1 MGTLNYF
8 KDGVWV
14 SSDDPAGTIPQDV
27 ADQINDLVERPTV
40 TYGSAPVSP
49 KAGDVWIDSEGNKT
63 KVFNGTV
70 WVIAQDTDISGLAG
84 SKNRVFL
91 SPSTPIGTTGYTPV
105 NGDLWIDSDDDN
117 KIYIYNNTKFDVA
130 PLGSAALADSLQTT
144 INTASS
150 QAASATSAIGDI
162 LSDDKVTPDEKYR
175 LAKEWAVIDAERA
188 GMASQATT
196 YGIDTTDFNTAT
208 TSLDTLLNNA
218 TNGILLNMSSTS
230 TISGQSVRVAFTD
243 YYAQRTALLNA
254 IYAKVKS
261 IADSKTRAYY
271 SDTMP
276 TGLSF
281 VNGDI
286 WFDTN
291 DDNRIYIYEDGFVP
305 VEFGVNA
312 LARGTIT
319 KNTFG
324 SDTTISNIIGVPTT
338 TYSDLYNGFV
348 TVAGAANSIRL
359 NNVITE
365 NGSWTFSCMARRTGG
380 AGNITVDICDG
391 GTLTFTMGTDWSS
404 VVLTHDVA
412 NFGASYHFV
421 DIAFSAAGTFEFKQV
436 QVEKGTRSTEWVP
449 SAADLTNRIYQVKL
463 SADSKNN
470 IYYADVA
477 PSSEID
483 NPYRT
488 GDTWY
493 HMVDVG
499 GVKGIDGIWHFDA
512 TKGTGLKWSKEVL
525 QNGVFGQLDAAKIT
539 TGFLSASRIDAG
551 TITAD
556 KVVLS
561 SGANLLQDPG
571 FSKAELWDTTT
582 CTIAPTAGMAGGPA
596 AQLVTHAATPKYV
609 HGLVERLNVARVIEG
624 SNYRAGIW
632 VKASNTVLA
641 SKIKLYGSW
650 MDSKTAIKG
659 TWNIVYG
666 SALAANTWTHLS
678 GLTGPVP
685 SGASFSSF
693 GLEVAATTAGVTI
706 TVSEPF
712 LQQAAGAE
720 LIVDGAITTDKLSA
734 NAVTAAKI
742 KANTITVNELA
753 SDVGTGLILS
763 SNTAITAKVS
773 KDDVINQINLSP
785 EDVTISG
792 NKINIDGALEISNWA
807 SGEDSTKIDGGSIYA
822 NSITA
827 NKLASDVGTGL
838 DISSNDSITSRVTS
852 TDMDAAIN
860 KLVMSITDY
869 YALSTNPTTPPAS
882 GWGTTVP
889 TWTDGSYI
897 WHRQTILYKDTTSTE
912 TSPVNITGA
921 MGKTGAA
928 AINVLLSNES
938 CSVPADNSGN
948 VTSYVGTGTKI
959 NVFEGATEL
968 TYDGTGTSNGTWKVV
983 ASGSNITPS
992 SPTDSG
998 MFATYGNHLAM
1009 ALGSDAAL
1017 ITYTISGK
1025 RTNGTD
1031 FSILRSQ
1038 NFTKA
1043 KAGTNGSSG
1052 ANGVR
1057 TAILEMYQW
1066 AASAPTI
1073 FPTGTSTYT
1082 WATGTFTLPTANGW
1096 TLLPGT
1102 GTAGQTLWGC
1112 RQVYSDQLTE
1122 STSAVAWSTNIAYA
1136 TGASGTNGPSG
1147 INAII
1152 GILSKES
1159 ATVPADSS
1167 GTVTSW
1173 ATASTTMSIY
1183 NGTTDDSANWTYTQA
1198 ATSCT
1203 AAASGTP
1210 ANRTAT
1216 LTAMS
1221 ADTATVKIT
1230 ASRSGYSNIEKIFTI
1245 TKSKA
1250 GTNGSDG
1257 AASTSYWLVSDTLA
1271 IAKNVSNVYTP
1282 ASVTVSGKAQTGL
1295 NAPAAYAGRFIIAES
1310 TDGSTYVDKYPS
1322 AANESSKT
1330 YTPSAGIKSVRI
1342 RMYLAGG
1349 TTTLLDEMIVPIVN
1363 DGATGS
1369 RTAVLTMYK
1378 WSAAS
1383 PTAYPSGTASTYT
1396 WANGTFT
1403 DPGTLNGWSRTIPA
1417 KVSGQT
1423 LWGISKTYTDTSTT
1437 ATSSVTWNSTSP
1449 FAIGY
1454 AGTDGTNAK
1463 LISLTATTQT
1473 LTAPTT
1479 GGVTTPA
1486 TAVVTGMAQA
1496 TTITSW
1502 EYSVDGAAF
1511 SATVPT
1517 GVSRTNNVVTITGQT
1532 MTAKTIAVKMSDGT
1546 VSDTLTVA
1554 KIADGVGMVS
1564 AVTTYQNHTNGTSAP
1579 TGAWQASPPTP
1590 VQGNYLWTRTV
1601 TTYTDNSTATT
1612 YSVSYYATDGQAG
1625 RGISSTDVK
1634 YQIGDNGTSA
1644 PVGTWLASPPTQVT
1658 GKYLWTRTI
1667 ITYTDTG
1674 SSTSYS
1680 TSYCAADGQPGADA
1694 YTVLLS
1700 NESHTFA
1707 GSINAALTGSATSTV
1722 TAYKGTTPII
1732 ATVGTITGQVTGLT
1746 TAAVTNNGTTAP
1758 LITINVTT
1766 SLVTQNGTL
1775 TVPITIDGKTFTK
1788 LISWAV
1794 SYKGTT
1800 GDQGSN
1806 AVNTAVVRIYRR
1818 SAAAPSLPSVAAT
1831 YTFSTGALSGQNN
1844 SWTTSVPTT
1853 DGNPL
1858 WTSHAVASVTAP
1870 TDTDSIAANE
1880 WVAVTKMAEDGT
1892 AGSAGYNSAVLYLY
1906 QRKAS
1911 VPATTDIA
1919 NPITYTFAS
1928 NVITGTLGAWSRT
1941 VPTGTN
1947 PVYVT
1952 SAYGYSNAA
1961 TDTIA
1966 NTEWS
1971 TPVIM
1976 AQNGDQGTPGAP
1988 AKYVTIA
1995 GDRVFKFLAG
2005 SATPTITSITLT
2017 ATLFGGLTTYDWEY
2031 WNGSAWT
2038 NLSGTQS
2045 NKEYALAYNNAA
2057 WGSATSLRIR
2067 CLSGT
2072 YSDEIT
2078 IVKLYDGSDGY
2089 TPVKNV
2095 DYFDGTPGQNGTS
2108 SYLWIRYAS
2117 DDIGSDMTTDPTGMS
2132 YIGTATT
2139 TVATPPSQA
2148 SSYVWSLIKGTDGVP
2163 GEPGTNGQTSY
2174 LHIKYSDNGTSFTTN
2189 NGETVGAYI
2198 GTLVNFTADDSST
2211 FSDYTWNLVKG
2222 ATGNPG
2228 SNGVNSSLVRIY
2240 ARGATAPALP
2250 TTTATYTFSSGALTG
2265 QGATWTTTVPTSNG
2279 NPLWTS
2285 HAMASA
2291 TAPTGT
2297 DTIAAGEWVAATK
2310 MAEDGA
2316 SGAAGY
2322 NSTVLYLY
2330 QRSATV
2336 PVTTDIA
2343 NPITYTFSS
2352 SSISGTLGAWSRT
2365 VPAGTNPLYVTSTYA
2380 YSNTATDTI
2389 ANTEWSTPTVMAQ
2402 NGATGT
2408 NGVSSSAVRI
2418 YKRAATSP
2426 TKPSTTSTYTFS
2438 TGLLT
2443 GQDNGWTIA
2452 VPVVDGNP
2460 LWTTHAIA
2468 SATYPTDTD
2477 TIATGEW
2484 AAVTKMLE
2492 DGATGSSGYN
2502 STIVYLYQRSA
2513 SAPTKPSVSLTY
2525 TFSSGVLSGTFGSWT
2540 QTVPSGTNPLYVTTA
2555 YAYSNTAT
2563 DSIAGTEWSNP
2574 VIMARDGAAGAA
2586 GKVANIIASSQ
2597 IFKSTDGGI
2606 VFSPDSIVL
2615 TPSLQIVTYS
2625 KWQYSTNGGTTW
2637 IDAESGSNGITIGTV
2652 NAVANCLAL
2661 VKTSALYTSAITS
2674 VVFKLVTN
2682 DTAVSD
2688 TVTIS
2693 KLYDVA
2699 DLKIGASNLVKNTSY
2714 LLTDATDGAVLGLGG
2729 VKVVGADPKTH
2740 TVRVSEALPAPP
2752 TGARSLYINN
2762 TSPSVENTSG
2772 VMQLI
2777 YGKVIANTNLILSF
2791 YTKASTAGSAWVKI
2805 CNDNFSIVSAK
2816 KTFNLTTDWQLIS
2829 IDMGTIPTAA
2839 ENMRLMFGFGA
2850 AIPAL
2855 GDNGHLISSIML
2867 EYGTKPTNWFPAPQ
2881 DFIDS
2886 IAAQTIIS
2894 DTIKSEVLQTKALAD
2909 TTARLLAEFD
2919 TEVSNTYSSVEQ
2931 TSEAININLTAFYAN
2946 TLSKTMTDIENTF
2959 KFTADGLKIAKSTSP
2974 YKVSIDNDSLDF
2986 LHIDP
2991 VSKVESEKATISG
3004 DGMKI
3009 PDAYISNSLHVGYH
3023 QVVKFDTGDA
3033 GNTVFRWIGEQ

>member
-196 YGIDTTDFNTAT
+196 YGIDPTDFNTAT

-380 AGNITVDICDG
+380 AGNIAVDICDG
-391 GTLTFTMGTDWSS
+391 GALTFTMGTDWSS

-449 SAADLTNRIYQVKL
+449 SATDLTNRIYQVKL

-596 AQLVTHAATPKYV
+596 AQLVTHATTPKYV
-609 HGLVERLNVARVIEG
+609 HGLVEKLNVARVIEG

-753 SDVGTGLILS
+753 SDVGTSLILS

-838 DISSNDSITSRVTS
+838 DISSNTSITSRVTS

-948 VTSYVGTGTKI
+948 VTSYVGTGTTI

-998 MFATYGNHLAM
+998 MFATYGDHSAM
-1009 ALGSDAAL
+1009 ALGSDTAL

-1031 FSILRSQ
+1031 FSILRSH
-1038 NFTKA
+1038 NF
-1043 KAGTNGSSG
+1043 
-1052 ANGVR
+1052 
-1057 TAILEMYQW
+1057 
-1066 AASAPTI
+1066 
-1073 FPTGTSTYT
+1073 
-1082 WATGTFTLPTANGW
+1082 
-1096 TLLPGT
+1096 
-1102 GTAGQTLWGC
+1102 
-1112 RQVYSDQLTE
+1112 
-1122 STSAVAWSTNIAYA
+1122 
-1136 TGASGTNGPSG
+1136 
-1147 INAII
+1147 
-1152 GILSKES
+1152 
-1159 ATVPADSS
+1159 
-1167 GTVTSW
+1167 
-1173 ATASTTMSIY
+1173 
-1183 NGTTDDSANWTYTQA
+1183 
-1198 ATSCT
+1198 
-1203 AAASGTP
+1203 
-1210 ANRTAT
+1210 
-1216 LTAMS
+1216 
-1221 ADTATVKIT
+1221 
-1230 ASRSGYSNIEKIFTI
+1230 

-1250 GTNGSDG
+1250 GSD
-1257 AASTSYWLVSDTLA
+1257 
-1271 IAKNVSNVYTP
+1271 
-1282 ASVTVSGKAQTGL
+1282 
-1295 NAPAAYAGRFIIAES
+1295 
-1310 TDGSTYVDKYPS
+1310 
-1322 AANESSKT
+1322 
-1330 YTPSAGIKSVRI
+1330 
-1342 RMYLAGG
+1342 
-1349 TTTLLDEMIVPIVN
+1349 
-1363 DGATGS
+1363 
-1369 RTAVLTMYK
+1369 
-1378 WSAAS
+1378 
-1383 PTAYPSGTASTYT
+1383 
-1396 WANGTFT
+1396 
-1403 DPGTLNGWSRTIPA
+1403 
-1417 KVSGQT
+1417 
-1423 LWGISKTYTDTSTT
+1423 
-1437 ATSSVTWNSTSP
+1437 
-1449 FAIGY
+1449 
-1454 AGTDGTNAK
+1454 
-1463 LISLTATTQT
+1463 
-1473 LTAPTT
+1473 
-1479 GGVTTPA
+1479 
-1486 TAVVTGMAQA
+1486 
-1496 TTITSW
+1496 
-1502 EYSVDGAAF
+1502 
-1511 SATVPT
+1511 
-1517 GVSRTNNVVTITGQT
+1517 
-1532 MTAKTIAVKMSDGT
+1532 
-1546 VSDTLTVA
+1546 
-1554 KIADGVGMVS
+1554 
-1564 AVTTYQNHTNGTSAP
+1564 
-1579 TGAWQASPPTP
+1579 
-1590 VQGNYLWTRTV
+1590 
-1601 TTYTDNSTATT
+1601 
-1612 YSVSYYATDGQAG
+1612 
-1625 RGISSTDVK
+1625 
-1634 YQIGDNGTSA
+1634 
-1644 PVGTWLASPPTQVT
+1644 
-1658 GKYLWTRTI
+1658 
-1667 ITYTDTG
+1667 
-1674 SSTSYS
+1674 
-1680 TSYCAADGQPGADA
+1680 
-1694 YTVLLS
+1694 
-1700 NESHTFA
+1700 
-1707 GSINAALTGSATSTV
+1707 
-1722 TAYKGTTPII
+1722 
-1732 ATVGTITGQVTGLT
+1732 
-1746 TAAVTNNGTTAP
+1746 
-1758 LITINVTT
+1758 
-1766 SLVTQNGTL
+1766 
-1775 TVPITIDGKTFTK
+1775 
-1788 LISWAV
+1788 
-1794 SYKGTT
+1794 
-1800 GDQGSN
+1800 
-1806 AVNTAVVRIYRR
+1806 
-1818 SAAAPSLPSVAAT
+1818 
-1831 YTFSTGALSGQNN
+1831 
-1844 SWTTSVPTT
+1844 
-1853 DGNPL
+1853 
-1858 WTSHAVASVTAP
+1858 
-1870 TDTDSIAANE
+1870 
-1880 WVAVTKMAEDGT
+1880 
-1892 AGSAGYNSAVLYLY
+1892 
-1906 QRKAS
+1906 
-1911 VPATTDIA
+1911 
-1919 NPITYTFAS
+1919 
-1928 NVITGTLGAWSRT
+1928 
-1941 VPTGTN
+1941 
-1947 PVYVT
+1947 
-1952 SAYGYSNAA
+1952 
-1961 TDTIA
+1961 
-1966 NTEWS
+1966 
-1971 TPVIM
+1971 
-1976 AQNGDQGTPGAP
+1976 
-1988 AKYVTIA
+1988 
-1995 GDRVFKFLAG
+1995 
-2005 SATPTITSITLT
+2005 
-2017 ATLFGGLTTYDWEY
+2017 
-2031 WNGSAWT
+2031 
-2038 NLSGTQS
+2038 
-2045 NKEYALAYNNAA
+2045 
-2057 WGSATSLRIR
+2057 
-2067 CLSGT
+2067 
-2072 YSDEIT
+2072 
-2078 IVKLYDGSDGY
+2078 
-2089 TPVKNV
+2089 
-2095 DYFDGTPGQNGTS
+2095 
-2108 SYLWIRYAS
+2108 
-2117 DDIGSDMTTDPTGMS
+2117 
-2132 YIGTATT
+2132 
-2139 TVATPPSQA
+2139 
-2148 SSYVWSLIKGTDGVP
+2148 
-2163 GEPGTNGQTSY
+2163 
-2174 LHIKYSDNGTSFTTN
+2174 
-2189 NGETVGAYI
+2189 
-2198 GTLVNFTADDSST
+2198 
-2211 FSDYTWNLVKG
+2211 
-2222 ATGNPG
+2222 
-2228 SNGVNSSLVRIY
+2228 
-2240 ARGATAPALP
+2240 
-2250 TTTATYTFSSGALTG
+2250 
-2265 QGATWTTTVPTSNG
+2265 
-2279 NPLWTS
+2279 
-2285 HAMASA
+2285 
-2291 TAPTGT
+2291 
-2297 DTIAAGEWVAATK
+2297 
-2310 MAEDGA
+2310 
-2316 SGAAGY
+2316 
-2322 NSTVLYLY
+2322 
-2330 QRSATV
+2330 
-2336 PVTTDIA
+2336 
-2343 NPITYTFSS
+2343 
-2352 SSISGTLGAWSRT
+2352 
-2365 VPAGTNPLYVTSTYA
+2365 
-2380 YSNTATDTI
+2380 
-2389 ANTEWSTPTVMAQ
+2389 
-2402 NGATGT
+2402 
-2408 NGVSSSAVRI
+2408 
-2418 YKRAATSP
+2418 
-2426 TKPSTTSTYTFS
+2426 
-2438 TGLLT
+2438 
-2443 GQDNGWTIA
+2443 
-2452 VPVVDGNP
+2452 
-2460 LWTTHAIA
+2460 
-2468 SATYPTDTD
+2468 
-2477 TIATGEW
+2477 
-2484 AAVTKMLE
+2484 
-2492 DGATGSSGYN
+2492 
-2502 STIVYLYQRSA
+2502 
-2513 SAPTKPSVSLTY
+2513 
-2525 TFSSGVLSGTFGSWT
+2525 
-2540 QTVPSGTNPLYVTTA
+2540 
-2555 YAYSNTAT
+2555 
-2563 DSIAGTEWSNP
+2563 
-2574 VIMARDGAAGAA
+2574 GAA

-2652 NAVANCLAL
+2652 NAVDNCLTL

-2714 LLTDATDGAVLGLGG
+2714 LLTDATYGSVLGLGG

-2931 TSEAININLTAFYAN
+2931 TSEAININLTTFYAN

>member
-196 YGIDTTDFNTAT
+196 YGIDQTDFNTAT

-449 SAADLTNRIYQVKL
+449 SATDLTNRIYQVKL

-693 GLEVAATTAGVTI
+693 GLEVAATTAGVTL

-928 AINVLLSNES
+928 AINVLLSSES

-948 VTSYVGTGTKI
+948 VTSYVGTGTTI
-959 NVFEGATEL
+959 QLFEGATEL
-968 TYDGTGTSNGTWKVV
+968 TYDGIGTNNGFWKVT

-992 SPTDSG
+992 SPAASG
-998 MFATYGNHLAM
+998 QYATYGDHSAM
-1009 ALGSDAAL
+1009 ALGSDTAL

-1025 RTNGTD
+1025 RTDGTD

-1038 NFTKA
+1038 NFTK
-1043 KAGTNGSSG
+1043 
-1052 ANGVR
+1052 
-1057 TAILEMYQW
+1057 
-1066 AASAPTI
+1066 
-1073 FPTGTSTYT
+1073 
-1082 WATGTFTLPTANGW
+1082 
-1096 TLLPGT
+1096 
-1102 GTAGQTLWGC
+1102 
-1112 RQVYSDQLTE
+1112 
-1122 STSAVAWSTNIAYA
+1122 
-1136 TGASGTNGPSG
+1136 
-1147 INAII
+1147 
-1152 GILSKES
+1152 
-1159 ATVPADSS
+1159 
-1167 GTVTSW
+1167 
-1173 ATASTTMSIY
+1173 
-1183 NGTTDDSANWTYTQA
+1183 
-1198 ATSCT
+1198 
-1203 AAASGTP
+1203 
-1210 ANRTAT
+1210 
-1216 LTAMS
+1216 
-1221 ADTATVKIT
+1221 
-1230 ASRSGYSNIEKIFTI
+1230 
-1245 TKSKA
+1245 SKA
-1250 GTNGSDG
+1250 GSDG
-1257 AASTSYWLVSDTLA
+1257 AA
-1271 IAKNVSNVYTP
+1271 
-1282 ASVTVSGKAQTGL
+1282 
-1295 NAPAAYAGRFIIAES
+1295 
-1310 TDGSTYVDKYPS
+1310 
-1322 AANESSKT
+1322 
-1330 YTPSAGIKSVRI
+1330 
-1342 RMYLAGG
+1342 
-1349 TTTLLDEMIVPIVN
+1349 
-1363 DGATGS
+1363 
-1369 RTAVLTMYK
+1369 
-1378 WSAAS
+1378 
-1383 PTAYPSGTASTYT
+1383 
-1396 WANGTFT
+1396 
-1403 DPGTLNGWSRTIPA
+1403 
-1417 KVSGQT
+1417 
-1423 LWGISKTYTDTSTT
+1423 
-1437 ATSSVTWNSTSP
+1437 
-1449 FAIGY
+1449 
-1454 AGTDGTNAK
+1454 
-1463 LISLTATTQT
+1463 
-1473 LTAPTT
+1473 
-1479 GGVTTPA
+1479 
-1486 TAVVTGMAQA
+1486 GM
-1496 TTITSW
+1496 
-1502 EYSVDGAAF
+1502 
-1511 SATVPT
+1511 
-1517 GVSRTNNVVTITGQT
+1517 
-1532 MTAKTIAVKMSDGT
+1532 
-1546 VSDTLTVA
+1546 
-1554 KIADGVGMVS
+1554 
-1564 AVTTYQNHTNGTSAP
+1564 
-1579 TGAWQASPPTP
+1579 
-1590 VQGNYLWTRTV
+1590 
-1601 TTYTDNSTATT
+1601 
-1612 YSVSYYATDGQAG
+1612 
-1625 RGISSTDVK
+1625 
-1634 YQIGDNGTSA
+1634 
-1644 PVGTWLASPPTQVT
+1644 
-1658 GKYLWTRTI
+1658 
-1667 ITYTDTG
+1667 
-1674 SSTSYS
+1674 
-1680 TSYCAADGQPGADA
+1680 
-1694 YTVLLS
+1694 
-1700 NESHTFA
+1700 
-1707 GSINAALTGSATSTV
+1707 
-1722 TAYKGTTPII
+1722 
-1732 ATVGTITGQVTGLT
+1732 
-1746 TAAVTNNGTTAP
+1746 
-1758 LITINVTT
+1758 
-1766 SLVTQNGTL
+1766 
-1775 TVPITIDGKTFTK
+1775 
-1788 LISWAV
+1788 
-1794 SYKGTT
+1794 
-1800 GDQGSN
+1800 
-1806 AVNTAVVRIYRR
+1806 
-1818 SAAAPSLPSVAAT
+1818 
-1831 YTFSTGALSGQNN
+1831 
-1844 SWTTSVPTT
+1844 
-1853 DGNPL
+1853 
-1858 WTSHAVASVTAP
+1858 
-1870 TDTDSIAANE
+1870 
-1880 WVAVTKMAEDGT
+1880 
-1892 AGSAGYNSAVLYLY
+1892 
-1906 QRKAS
+1906 
-1911 VPATTDIA
+1911 
-1919 NPITYTFAS
+1919 
-1928 NVITGTLGAWSRT
+1928 
-1941 VPTGTN
+1941 
-1947 PVYVT
+1947 
-1952 SAYGYSNAA
+1952 
-1961 TDTIA
+1961 
-1966 NTEWS
+1966 
-1971 TPVIM
+1971 
-1976 AQNGDQGTPGAP
+1976 
-1988 AKYVTIA
+1988 
-1995 GDRVFKFLAG
+1995 
-2005 SATPTITSITLT
+2005 
-2017 ATLFGGLTTYDWEY
+2017 
-2031 WNGSAWT
+2031 
-2038 NLSGTQS
+2038 
-2045 NKEYALAYNNAA
+2045 
-2057 WGSATSLRIR
+2057 
-2067 CLSGT
+2067 
-2072 YSDEIT
+2072 
-2078 IVKLYDGSDGY
+2078 
-2089 TPVKNV
+2089 
-2095 DYFDGTPGQNGTS
+2095 
-2108 SYLWIRYAS
+2108 
-2117 DDIGSDMTTDPTGMS
+2117 
-2132 YIGTATT
+2132 
-2139 TVATPPSQA
+2139 
-2148 SSYVWSLIKGTDGVP
+2148 
-2163 GEPGTNGQTSY
+2163 
-2174 LHIKYSDNGTSFTTN
+2174 
-2189 NGETVGAYI
+2189 
-2198 GTLVNFTADDSST
+2198 
-2211 FSDYTWNLVKG
+2211 
-2222 ATGNPG
+2222 
-2228 SNGVNSSLVRIY
+2228 
-2240 ARGATAPALP
+2240 
-2250 TTTATYTFSSGALTG
+2250 
-2265 QGATWTTTVPTSNG
+2265 
-2279 NPLWTS
+2279 
-2285 HAMASA
+2285 
-2291 TAPTGT
+2291 
-2297 DTIAAGEWVAATK
+2297 
-2310 MAEDGA
+2310 
-2316 SGAAGY
+2316 
-2322 NSTVLYLY
+2322 
-2330 QRSATV
+2330 
-2336 PVTTDIA
+2336 
-2343 NPITYTFSS
+2343 
-2352 SSISGTLGAWSRT
+2352 
-2365 VPAGTNPLYVTSTYA
+2365 
-2380 YSNTATDTI
+2380 
-2389 ANTEWSTPTVMAQ
+2389 
-2402 NGATGT
+2402 
-2408 NGVSSSAVRI
+2408 
-2418 YKRAATSP
+2418 
-2426 TKPSTTSTYTFS
+2426 
-2438 TGLLT
+2438 
-2443 GQDNGWTIA
+2443 
-2452 VPVVDGNP
+2452 
-2460 LWTTHAIA
+2460 
-2468 SATYPTDTD
+2468 
-2477 TIATGEW
+2477 
-2484 AAVTKMLE
+2484 
-2492 DGATGSSGYN
+2492 
-2502 STIVYLYQRSA
+2502 
-2513 SAPTKPSVSLTY
+2513 
-2525 TFSSGVLSGTFGSWT
+2525 
-2540 QTVPSGTNPLYVTTA
+2540 
-2555 YAYSNTAT
+2555 
-2563 DSIAGTEWSNP
+2563 
-2574 VIMARDGAAGAA
+2574 
-2586 GKVANIIASSQ
+2586 VANIIASSQ

-2652 NAVANCLAL
+2652 NAVANCLTL

-2816 KTFNLTTDWQLIS
+2816 KTFNLTTDWQLTS

-2839 ENMRLMFGFGA
+2839 ENMRLMFGFDA

-2931 TSEAININLTAFYAN
+2931 TSEAININLTTFYAN

>member
-196 YGIDTTDFNTAT
+196 YGIDQTDFNTAT

-449 SAADLTNRIYQVKL
+449 SATDLTNRIYQVKL

-596 AQLVTHAATPKYV
+596 AQLVTHATTPKYV

-753 SDVGTGLILS
+753 SDVGTGLILT

-928 AINVLLSNES
+928 AINVLLSSES

-948 VTSYVGTGTKI
+948 VTSYVSTGTTI
-959 NVFEGATEL
+959 QLFEGATEL
-968 TYDGTGTSNGTWKVV
+968 TYDGIGTNNGFWKVT

-998 MFATYGNHLAM
+998 QHATYGDHSAM
-1009 ALGSDAAL
+1009 ALGSDTAL

-1038 NFTKA
+1038 NFTK
-1043 KAGTNGSSG
+1043 
-1052 ANGVR
+1052 
-1057 TAILEMYQW
+1057 
-1066 AASAPTI
+1066 
-1073 FPTGTSTYT
+1073 
-1082 WATGTFTLPTANGW
+1082 
-1096 TLLPGT
+1096 
-1102 GTAGQTLWGC
+1102 
-1112 RQVYSDQLTE
+1112 
-1122 STSAVAWSTNIAYA
+1122 
-1136 TGASGTNGPSG
+1136 
-1147 INAII
+1147 
-1152 GILSKES
+1152 
-1159 ATVPADSS
+1159 
-1167 GTVTSW
+1167 
-1173 ATASTTMSIY
+1173 
-1183 NGTTDDSANWTYTQA
+1183 
-1198 ATSCT
+1198 
-1203 AAASGTP
+1203 
-1210 ANRTAT
+1210 
-1216 LTAMS
+1216 
-1221 ADTATVKIT
+1221 
-1230 ASRSGYSNIEKIFTI
+1230 
-1245 TKSKA
+1245 SKA
-1250 GTNGSDG
+1250 GSDG
-1257 AASTSYWLVSDTLA
+1257 AA
-1271 IAKNVSNVYTP
+1271 
-1282 ASVTVSGKAQTGL
+1282 
-1295 NAPAAYAGRFIIAES
+1295 
-1310 TDGSTYVDKYPS
+1310 
-1322 AANESSKT
+1322 
-1330 YTPSAGIKSVRI
+1330 
-1342 RMYLAGG
+1342 
-1349 TTTLLDEMIVPIVN
+1349 
-1363 DGATGS
+1363 
-1369 RTAVLTMYK
+1369 
-1378 WSAAS
+1378 
-1383 PTAYPSGTASTYT
+1383 
-1396 WANGTFT
+1396 
-1403 DPGTLNGWSRTIPA
+1403 
-1417 KVSGQT
+1417 
-1423 LWGISKTYTDTSTT
+1423 
-1437 ATSSVTWNSTSP
+1437 
-1449 FAIGY
+1449 
-1454 AGTDGTNAK
+1454 
-1463 LISLTATTQT
+1463 
-1473 LTAPTT
+1473 
-1479 GGVTTPA
+1479 
-1486 TAVVTGMAQA
+1486 GM
-1496 TTITSW
+1496 
-1502 EYSVDGAAF
+1502 
-1511 SATVPT
+1511 
-1517 GVSRTNNVVTITGQT
+1517 
-1532 MTAKTIAVKMSDGT
+1532 
-1546 VSDTLTVA
+1546 
-1554 KIADGVGMVS
+1554 
-1564 AVTTYQNHTNGTSAP
+1564 
-1579 TGAWQASPPTP
+1579 
-1590 VQGNYLWTRTV
+1590 
-1601 TTYTDNSTATT
+1601 
-1612 YSVSYYATDGQAG
+1612 
-1625 RGISSTDVK
+1625 
-1634 YQIGDNGTSA
+1634 
-1644 PVGTWLASPPTQVT
+1644 
-1658 GKYLWTRTI
+1658 
-1667 ITYTDTG
+1667 
-1674 SSTSYS
+1674 
-1680 TSYCAADGQPGADA
+1680 
-1694 YTVLLS
+1694 
-1700 NESHTFA
+1700 
-1707 GSINAALTGSATSTV
+1707 
-1722 TAYKGTTPII
+1722 
-1732 ATVGTITGQVTGLT
+1732 
-1746 TAAVTNNGTTAP
+1746 
-1758 LITINVTT
+1758 
-1766 SLVTQNGTL
+1766 
-1775 TVPITIDGKTFTK
+1775 
-1788 LISWAV
+1788 
-1794 SYKGTT
+1794 
-1800 GDQGSN
+1800 
-1806 AVNTAVVRIYRR
+1806 
-1818 SAAAPSLPSVAAT
+1818 
-1831 YTFSTGALSGQNN
+1831 
-1844 SWTTSVPTT
+1844 
-1853 DGNPL
+1853 
-1858 WTSHAVASVTAP
+1858 
-1870 TDTDSIAANE
+1870 
-1880 WVAVTKMAEDGT
+1880 
-1892 AGSAGYNSAVLYLY
+1892 
-1906 QRKAS
+1906 
-1911 VPATTDIA
+1911 
-1919 NPITYTFAS
+1919 
-1928 NVITGTLGAWSRT
+1928 
-1941 VPTGTN
+1941 
-1947 PVYVT
+1947 
-1952 SAYGYSNAA
+1952 
-1961 TDTIA
+1961 
-1966 NTEWS
+1966 
-1971 TPVIM
+1971 
-1976 AQNGDQGTPGAP
+1976 
-1988 AKYVTIA
+1988 
-1995 GDRVFKFLAG
+1995 
-2005 SATPTITSITLT
+2005 
-2017 ATLFGGLTTYDWEY
+2017 
-2031 WNGSAWT
+2031 
-2038 NLSGTQS
+2038 
-2045 NKEYALAYNNAA
+2045 
-2057 WGSATSLRIR
+2057 
-2067 CLSGT
+2067 
-2072 YSDEIT
+2072 
-2078 IVKLYDGSDGY
+2078 
-2089 TPVKNV
+2089 
-2095 DYFDGTPGQNGTS
+2095 
-2108 SYLWIRYAS
+2108 
-2117 DDIGSDMTTDPTGMS
+2117 
-2132 YIGTATT
+2132 
-2139 TVATPPSQA
+2139 
-2148 SSYVWSLIKGTDGVP
+2148 
-2163 GEPGTNGQTSY
+2163 
-2174 LHIKYSDNGTSFTTN
+2174 
-2189 NGETVGAYI
+2189 
-2198 GTLVNFTADDSST
+2198 
-2211 FSDYTWNLVKG
+2211 
-2222 ATGNPG
+2222 
-2228 SNGVNSSLVRIY
+2228 
-2240 ARGATAPALP
+2240 
-2250 TTTATYTFSSGALTG
+2250 
-2265 QGATWTTTVPTSNG
+2265 
-2279 NPLWTS
+2279 
-2285 HAMASA
+2285 
-2291 TAPTGT
+2291 
-2297 DTIAAGEWVAATK
+2297 
-2310 MAEDGA
+2310 
-2316 SGAAGY
+2316 
-2322 NSTVLYLY
+2322 
-2330 QRSATV
+2330 
-2336 PVTTDIA
+2336 
-2343 NPITYTFSS
+2343 
-2352 SSISGTLGAWSRT
+2352 
-2365 VPAGTNPLYVTSTYA
+2365 
-2380 YSNTATDTI
+2380 
-2389 ANTEWSTPTVMAQ
+2389 
-2402 NGATGT
+2402 
-2408 NGVSSSAVRI
+2408 
-2418 YKRAATSP
+2418 
-2426 TKPSTTSTYTFS
+2426 
-2438 TGLLT
+2438 
-2443 GQDNGWTIA
+2443 
-2452 VPVVDGNP
+2452 
-2460 LWTTHAIA
+2460 
-2468 SATYPTDTD
+2468 
-2477 TIATGEW
+2477 
-2484 AAVTKMLE
+2484 
-2492 DGATGSSGYN
+2492 
-2502 STIVYLYQRSA
+2502 
-2513 SAPTKPSVSLTY
+2513 
-2525 TFSSGVLSGTFGSWT
+2525 
-2540 QTVPSGTNPLYVTTA
+2540 
-2555 YAYSNTAT
+2555 
-2563 DSIAGTEWSNP
+2563 
-2574 VIMARDGAAGAA
+2574 
-2586 GKVANIIASSQ
+2586 VANIIASSQ

-2652 NAVANCLAL
+2652 NAVANCLTL

-2867 EYGTKPTNWFPAPQ
+2867 EYGTQPTNWFPAPQ

-2931 TSEAININLTAFYAN
+2931 TSEAININLTTFYAN

>member
-196 YGIDTTDFNTAT
+196 YGIDQTDFNTAT

-449 SAADLTNRIYQVKL
+449 SATDLTNRIYQVKL

-693 GLEVAATTAGVTI
+693 GLEVAATTAGVTL

-753 SDVGTGLILS
+753 SDVGTGLNLT

-773 KDDVINQINLSP
+773 KDEVINQINLSP
-785 EDVTISG
+785 EAITISG

-948 VTSYVGTGTKI
+948 VTSYVGTGTTI
-959 NVFEGATEL
+959 NVYEGATEL
-968 TYDGTGTSNGTWKVV
+968 TYDGIGTNNGFWKVT

-998 MFATYGNHLAM
+998 QHATYGDHSAM
-1009 ALGSDAAL
+1009 ALGSDTAL

-1025 RTNGTD
+1025 RTDGTD

-1038 NFTKA
+1038 NFTK
-1043 KAGTNGSSG
+1043 
-1052 ANGVR
+1052 
-1057 TAILEMYQW
+1057 
-1066 AASAPTI
+1066 
-1073 FPTGTSTYT
+1073 
-1082 WATGTFTLPTANGW
+1082 
-1096 TLLPGT
+1096 
-1102 GTAGQTLWGC
+1102 
-1112 RQVYSDQLTE
+1112 
-1122 STSAVAWSTNIAYA
+1122 
-1136 TGASGTNGPSG
+1136 
-1147 INAII
+1147 
-1152 GILSKES
+1152 
-1159 ATVPADSS
+1159 
-1167 GTVTSW
+1167 
-1173 ATASTTMSIY
+1173 
-1183 NGTTDDSANWTYTQA
+1183 
-1198 ATSCT
+1198 
-1203 AAASGTP
+1203 
-1210 ANRTAT
+1210 
-1216 LTAMS
+1216 
-1221 ADTATVKIT
+1221 
-1230 ASRSGYSNIEKIFTI
+1230 
-1245 TKSKA
+1245 SKA
-1250 GTNGSDG
+1250 GSD
-1257 AASTSYWLVSDTLA
+1257 
-1271 IAKNVSNVYTP
+1271 
-1282 ASVTVSGKAQTGL
+1282 
-1295 NAPAAYAGRFIIAES
+1295 
-1310 TDGSTYVDKYPS
+1310 
-1322 AANESSKT
+1322 
-1330 YTPSAGIKSVRI
+1330 
-1342 RMYLAGG
+1342 
-1349 TTTLLDEMIVPIVN
+1349 
-1363 DGATGS
+1363 
-1369 RTAVLTMYK
+1369 
-1378 WSAAS
+1378 
-1383 PTAYPSGTASTYT
+1383 
-1396 WANGTFT
+1396 
-1403 DPGTLNGWSRTIPA
+1403 
-1417 KVSGQT
+1417 
-1423 LWGISKTYTDTSTT
+1423 
-1437 ATSSVTWNSTSP
+1437 
-1449 FAIGY
+1449 
-1454 AGTDGTNAK
+1454 
-1463 LISLTATTQT
+1463 
-1473 LTAPTT
+1473 
-1479 GGVTTPA
+1479 
-1486 TAVVTGMAQA
+1486 
-1496 TTITSW
+1496 
-1502 EYSVDGAAF
+1502 
-1511 SATVPT
+1511 
-1517 GVSRTNNVVTITGQT
+1517 
-1532 MTAKTIAVKMSDGT
+1532 
-1546 VSDTLTVA
+1546 
-1554 KIADGVGMVS
+1554 
-1564 AVTTYQNHTNGTSAP
+1564 
-1579 TGAWQASPPTP
+1579 
-1590 VQGNYLWTRTV
+1590 
-1601 TTYTDNSTATT
+1601 
-1612 YSVSYYATDGQAG
+1612 
-1625 RGISSTDVK
+1625 
-1634 YQIGDNGTSA
+1634 
-1644 PVGTWLASPPTQVT
+1644 
-1658 GKYLWTRTI
+1658 
-1667 ITYTDTG
+1667 
-1674 SSTSYS
+1674 
-1680 TSYCAADGQPGADA
+1680 
-1694 YTVLLS
+1694 
-1700 NESHTFA
+1700 
-1707 GSINAALTGSATSTV
+1707 
-1722 TAYKGTTPII
+1722 
-1732 ATVGTITGQVTGLT
+1732 
-1746 TAAVTNNGTTAP
+1746 
-1758 LITINVTT
+1758 
-1766 SLVTQNGTL
+1766 
-1775 TVPITIDGKTFTK
+1775 
-1788 LISWAV
+1788 
-1794 SYKGTT
+1794 
-1800 GDQGSN
+1800 
-1806 AVNTAVVRIYRR
+1806 
-1818 SAAAPSLPSVAAT
+1818 
-1831 YTFSTGALSGQNN
+1831 
-1844 SWTTSVPTT
+1844 
-1853 DGNPL
+1853 
-1858 WTSHAVASVTAP
+1858 
-1870 TDTDSIAANE
+1870 
-1880 WVAVTKMAEDGT
+1880 
-1892 AGSAGYNSAVLYLY
+1892 
-1906 QRKAS
+1906 
-1911 VPATTDIA
+1911 
-1919 NPITYTFAS
+1919 
-1928 NVITGTLGAWSRT
+1928 
-1941 VPTGTN
+1941 
-1947 PVYVT
+1947 
-1952 SAYGYSNAA
+1952 
-1961 TDTIA
+1961 
-1966 NTEWS
+1966 
-1971 TPVIM
+1971 
-1976 AQNGDQGTPGAP
+1976 
-1988 AKYVTIA
+1988 
-1995 GDRVFKFLAG
+1995 
-2005 SATPTITSITLT
+2005 
-2017 ATLFGGLTTYDWEY
+2017 
-2031 WNGSAWT
+2031 
-2038 NLSGTQS
+2038 
-2045 NKEYALAYNNAA
+2045 
-2057 WGSATSLRIR
+2057 
-2067 CLSGT
+2067 
-2072 YSDEIT
+2072 
-2078 IVKLYDGSDGY
+2078 
-2089 TPVKNV
+2089 
-2095 DYFDGTPGQNGTS
+2095 
-2108 SYLWIRYAS
+2108 
-2117 DDIGSDMTTDPTGMS
+2117 
-2132 YIGTATT
+2132 
-2139 TVATPPSQA
+2139 
-2148 SSYVWSLIKGTDGVP
+2148 
-2163 GEPGTNGQTSY
+2163 
-2174 LHIKYSDNGTSFTTN
+2174 
-2189 NGETVGAYI
+2189 
-2198 GTLVNFTADDSST
+2198 
-2211 FSDYTWNLVKG
+2211 
-2222 ATGNPG
+2222 
-2228 SNGVNSSLVRIY
+2228 
-2240 ARGATAPALP
+2240 
-2250 TTTATYTFSSGALTG
+2250 
-2265 QGATWTTTVPTSNG
+2265 
-2279 NPLWTS
+2279 
-2285 HAMASA
+2285 
-2291 TAPTGT
+2291 
-2297 DTIAAGEWVAATK
+2297 
-2310 MAEDGA
+2310 
-2316 SGAAGY
+2316 
-2322 NSTVLYLY
+2322 
-2330 QRSATV
+2330 
-2336 PVTTDIA
+2336 
-2343 NPITYTFSS
+2343 
-2352 SSISGTLGAWSRT
+2352 
-2365 VPAGTNPLYVTSTYA
+2365 
-2380 YSNTATDTI
+2380 
-2389 ANTEWSTPTVMAQ
+2389 
-2402 NGATGT
+2402 
-2408 NGVSSSAVRI
+2408 
-2418 YKRAATSP
+2418 
-2426 TKPSTTSTYTFS
+2426 
-2438 TGLLT
+2438 
-2443 GQDNGWTIA
+2443 
-2452 VPVVDGNP
+2452 
-2460 LWTTHAIA
+2460 
-2468 SATYPTDTD
+2468 
-2477 TIATGEW
+2477 
-2484 AAVTKMLE
+2484 
-2492 DGATGSSGYN
+2492 
-2502 STIVYLYQRSA
+2502 
-2513 SAPTKPSVSLTY
+2513 
-2525 TFSSGVLSGTFGSWT
+2525 
-2540 QTVPSGTNPLYVTTA
+2540 
-2555 YAYSNTAT
+2555 
-2563 DSIAGTEWSNP
+2563 
-2574 VIMARDGAAGAA
+2574 GAA

-2637 IDAESGSNGITIGTV
+2637 VDAESGSNGITIGTV
-2652 NAVANCLAL
+2652 NAVANCLTL

-2816 KTFNLTTDWQLIS
+2816 KTFNLTTDWQLTS

-2839 ENMRLMFGFGA
+2839 ENMRLMFGFDA

-2855 GDNGHLISSIML
+2855 GDNGHLINSIML

-2894 DTIKSEVLQTKALAD
+2894 DTIKSEVLQTRALAD

-2931 TSEAININLTAFYAN
+2931 TSEAININLTTFYAN

-2991 VSKVESEKATISG
+2991 VSRVESEKATISG

>member
-196 YGIDTTDFNTAT
+196 YGIDQTDFNTAT

-449 SAADLTNRIYQVKL
+449 SATDLTNRIYQVKL

-596 AQLVTHAATPKYV
+596 AQLVTHATTPKYV

-693 GLEVAATTAGVTI
+693 GLEVAATTAGVTL

-753 SDVGTGLILS
+753 SDVGTGLILT

-948 VTSYVGTGTKI
+948 VTSYVGTGTTI
-959 NVFEGATEL
+959 QLFEGATEL
-968 TYDGTGTSNGTWKVV
+968 TYDGIGTNNGFWKVT

-998 MFATYGNHLAM
+998 QHATYGDHSAM
-1009 ALGSDAAL
+1009 ALGSDTAL

-1025 RTNGTD
+1025 RTDGTD

-1038 NFTKA
+1038 NFTK
-1043 KAGTNGSSG
+1043 
-1052 ANGVR
+1052 
-1057 TAILEMYQW
+1057 
-1066 AASAPTI
+1066 
-1073 FPTGTSTYT
+1073 
-1082 WATGTFTLPTANGW
+1082 
-1096 TLLPGT
+1096 
-1102 GTAGQTLWGC
+1102 
-1112 RQVYSDQLTE
+1112 
-1122 STSAVAWSTNIAYA
+1122 
-1136 TGASGTNGPSG
+1136 
-1147 INAII
+1147 
-1152 GILSKES
+1152 
-1159 ATVPADSS
+1159 
-1167 GTVTSW
+1167 
-1173 ATASTTMSIY
+1173 
-1183 NGTTDDSANWTYTQA
+1183 
-1198 ATSCT
+1198 
-1203 AAASGTP
+1203 
-1210 ANRTAT
+1210 
-1216 LTAMS
+1216 
-1221 ADTATVKIT
+1221 
-1230 ASRSGYSNIEKIFTI
+1230 
-1245 TKSKA
+1245 SKA
-1250 GTNGSDG
+1250 GSDG
-1257 AASTSYWLVSDTLA
+1257 AA
-1271 IAKNVSNVYTP
+1271 
-1282 ASVTVSGKAQTGL
+1282 
-1295 NAPAAYAGRFIIAES
+1295 
-1310 TDGSTYVDKYPS
+1310 
-1322 AANESSKT
+1322 
-1330 YTPSAGIKSVRI
+1330 
-1342 RMYLAGG
+1342 
-1349 TTTLLDEMIVPIVN
+1349 
-1363 DGATGS
+1363 
-1369 RTAVLTMYK
+1369 
-1378 WSAAS
+1378 
-1383 PTAYPSGTASTYT
+1383 
-1396 WANGTFT
+1396 
-1403 DPGTLNGWSRTIPA
+1403 
-1417 KVSGQT
+1417 
-1423 LWGISKTYTDTSTT
+1423 
-1437 ATSSVTWNSTSP
+1437 
-1449 FAIGY
+1449 
-1454 AGTDGTNAK
+1454 
-1463 LISLTATTQT
+1463 
-1473 LTAPTT
+1473 
-1479 GGVTTPA
+1479 
-1486 TAVVTGMAQA
+1486 GM
-1496 TTITSW
+1496 
-1502 EYSVDGAAF
+1502 
-1511 SATVPT
+1511 
-1517 GVSRTNNVVTITGQT
+1517 
-1532 MTAKTIAVKMSDGT
+1532 
-1546 VSDTLTVA
+1546 
-1554 KIADGVGMVS
+1554 
-1564 AVTTYQNHTNGTSAP
+1564 
-1579 TGAWQASPPTP
+1579 
-1590 VQGNYLWTRTV
+1590 
-1601 TTYTDNSTATT
+1601 
-1612 YSVSYYATDGQAG
+1612 
-1625 RGISSTDVK
+1625 
-1634 YQIGDNGTSA
+1634 
-1644 PVGTWLASPPTQVT
+1644 
-1658 GKYLWTRTI
+1658 
-1667 ITYTDTG
+1667 
-1674 SSTSYS
+1674 
-1680 TSYCAADGQPGADA
+1680 
-1694 YTVLLS
+1694 
-1700 NESHTFA
+1700 
-1707 GSINAALTGSATSTV
+1707 
-1722 TAYKGTTPII
+1722 
-1732 ATVGTITGQVTGLT
+1732 
-1746 TAAVTNNGTTAP
+1746 
-1758 LITINVTT
+1758 
-1766 SLVTQNGTL
+1766 
-1775 TVPITIDGKTFTK
+1775 
-1788 LISWAV
+1788 
-1794 SYKGTT
+1794 
-1800 GDQGSN
+1800 
-1806 AVNTAVVRIYRR
+1806 
-1818 SAAAPSLPSVAAT
+1818 
-1831 YTFSTGALSGQNN
+1831 
-1844 SWTTSVPTT
+1844 
-1853 DGNPL
+1853 
-1858 WTSHAVASVTAP
+1858 
-1870 TDTDSIAANE
+1870 
-1880 WVAVTKMAEDGT
+1880 
-1892 AGSAGYNSAVLYLY
+1892 
-1906 QRKAS
+1906 
-1911 VPATTDIA
+1911 
-1919 NPITYTFAS
+1919 
-1928 NVITGTLGAWSRT
+1928 
-1941 VPTGTN
+1941 
-1947 PVYVT
+1947 
-1952 SAYGYSNAA
+1952 
-1961 TDTIA
+1961 
-1966 NTEWS
+1966 
-1971 TPVIM
+1971 
-1976 AQNGDQGTPGAP
+1976 
-1988 AKYVTIA
+1988 
-1995 GDRVFKFLAG
+1995 
-2005 SATPTITSITLT
+2005 
-2017 ATLFGGLTTYDWEY
+2017 
-2031 WNGSAWT
+2031 
-2038 NLSGTQS
+2038 
-2045 NKEYALAYNNAA
+2045 
-2057 WGSATSLRIR
+2057 
-2067 CLSGT
+2067 
-2072 YSDEIT
+2072 
-2078 IVKLYDGSDGY
+2078 
-2089 TPVKNV
+2089 
-2095 DYFDGTPGQNGTS
+2095 
-2108 SYLWIRYAS
+2108 
-2117 DDIGSDMTTDPTGMS
+2117 
-2132 YIGTATT
+2132 
-2139 TVATPPSQA
+2139 
-2148 SSYVWSLIKGTDGVP
+2148 
-2163 GEPGTNGQTSY
+2163 
-2174 LHIKYSDNGTSFTTN
+2174 
-2189 NGETVGAYI
+2189 
-2198 GTLVNFTADDSST
+2198 
-2211 FSDYTWNLVKG
+2211 
-2222 ATGNPG
+2222 
-2228 SNGVNSSLVRIY
+2228 
-2240 ARGATAPALP
+2240 
-2250 TTTATYTFSSGALTG
+2250 
-2265 QGATWTTTVPTSNG
+2265 
-2279 NPLWTS
+2279 
-2285 HAMASA
+2285 
-2291 TAPTGT
+2291 
-2297 DTIAAGEWVAATK
+2297 
-2310 MAEDGA
+2310 
-2316 SGAAGY
+2316 
-2322 NSTVLYLY
+2322 
-2330 QRSATV
+2330 
-2336 PVTTDIA
+2336 
-2343 NPITYTFSS
+2343 
-2352 SSISGTLGAWSRT
+2352 
-2365 VPAGTNPLYVTSTYA
+2365 
-2380 YSNTATDTI
+2380 
-2389 ANTEWSTPTVMAQ
+2389 
-2402 NGATGT
+2402 
-2408 NGVSSSAVRI
+2408 
-2418 YKRAATSP
+2418 
-2426 TKPSTTSTYTFS
+2426 
-2438 TGLLT
+2438 
-2443 GQDNGWTIA
+2443 
-2452 VPVVDGNP
+2452 
-2460 LWTTHAIA
+2460 
-2468 SATYPTDTD
+2468 
-2477 TIATGEW
+2477 
-2484 AAVTKMLE
+2484 
-2492 DGATGSSGYN
+2492 
-2502 STIVYLYQRSA
+2502 
-2513 SAPTKPSVSLTY
+2513 
-2525 TFSSGVLSGTFGSWT
+2525 
-2540 QTVPSGTNPLYVTTA
+2540 
-2555 YAYSNTAT
+2555 
-2563 DSIAGTEWSNP
+2563 
-2574 VIMARDGAAGAA
+2574 
-2586 GKVANIIASSQ
+2586 VANIIASSQ

-2637 IDAESGSNGITIGTV
+2637 VDAESGSNGITIGTV
-2652 NAVANCLAL
+2652 NAVDNCLTL

-2816 KTFNLTTDWQLIS
+2816 KTFNLTTDWQLTS

-2839 ENMRLMFGFGA
+2839 ENMRLMFGFDA

-2894 DTIKSEVLQTKALAD
+2894 DTIKSEVLQTRALAD

-2931 TSEAININLTAFYAN
+2931 TSEAININLTTFYAN

-2991 VSKVESEKATISG
+2991 VSRVESEKATISG

>member
-196 YGIDTTDFNTAT
+196 YGIDQTDFNTAT

-281 VNGDI
+281 INGDI

-449 SAADLTNRIYQVKL
+449 SATDLTNRIYQVKL

-693 GLEVAATTAGVTI
+693 GLEVAATTAGVTL

-753 SDVGTGLILS
+753 SDVGTGLILT

-773 KDDVINQINLSP
+773 KDEVINQINLSP
-785 EDVTISG
+785 EAITISG

-838 DISSNDSITSRVTS
+838 DISSNTSITSRVTS

-948 VTSYVGTGTKI
+948 VTSYVGTGTTI
-959 NVFEGATEL
+959 QLFEGATEL
-968 TYDGTGTSNGTWKVV
+968 TYDGIGTNNGFWKVT

-998 MFATYGNHLAM
+998 QHATYGDHSAM
-1009 ALGSDAAL
+1009 ALGSDTAL

-1025 RTNGTD
+1025 RTDGTD

-1038 NFTKA
+1038 NFTK
-1043 KAGTNGSSG
+1043 
-1052 ANGVR
+1052 
-1057 TAILEMYQW
+1057 
-1066 AASAPTI
+1066 
-1073 FPTGTSTYT
+1073 
-1082 WATGTFTLPTANGW
+1082 
-1096 TLLPGT
+1096 
-1102 GTAGQTLWGC
+1102 
-1112 RQVYSDQLTE
+1112 
-1122 STSAVAWSTNIAYA
+1122 
-1136 TGASGTNGPSG
+1136 
-1147 INAII
+1147 
-1152 GILSKES
+1152 
-1159 ATVPADSS
+1159 
-1167 GTVTSW
+1167 
-1173 ATASTTMSIY
+1173 
-1183 NGTTDDSANWTYTQA
+1183 
-1198 ATSCT
+1198 
-1203 AAASGTP
+1203 
-1210 ANRTAT
+1210 
-1216 LTAMS
+1216 
-1221 ADTATVKIT
+1221 
-1230 ASRSGYSNIEKIFTI
+1230 
-1245 TKSKA
+1245 SKA
-1250 GTNGSDG
+1250 GSD
-1257 AASTSYWLVSDTLA
+1257 
-1271 IAKNVSNVYTP
+1271 
-1282 ASVTVSGKAQTGL
+1282 
-1295 NAPAAYAGRFIIAES
+1295 
-1310 TDGSTYVDKYPS
+1310 
-1322 AANESSKT
+1322 
-1330 YTPSAGIKSVRI
+1330 
-1342 RMYLAGG
+1342 
-1349 TTTLLDEMIVPIVN
+1349 
-1363 DGATGS
+1363 
-1369 RTAVLTMYK
+1369 
-1378 WSAAS
+1378 
-1383 PTAYPSGTASTYT
+1383 
-1396 WANGTFT
+1396 
-1403 DPGTLNGWSRTIPA
+1403 
-1417 KVSGQT
+1417 
-1423 LWGISKTYTDTSTT
+1423 
-1437 ATSSVTWNSTSP
+1437 
-1449 FAIGY
+1449 
-1454 AGTDGTNAK
+1454 
-1463 LISLTATTQT
+1463 
-1473 LTAPTT
+1473 
-1479 GGVTTPA
+1479 
-1486 TAVVTGMAQA
+1486 
-1496 TTITSW
+1496 
-1502 EYSVDGAAF
+1502 
-1511 SATVPT
+1511 
-1517 GVSRTNNVVTITGQT
+1517 
-1532 MTAKTIAVKMSDGT
+1532 
-1546 VSDTLTVA
+1546 
-1554 KIADGVGMVS
+1554 
-1564 AVTTYQNHTNGTSAP
+1564 
-1579 TGAWQASPPTP
+1579 
-1590 VQGNYLWTRTV
+1590 
-1601 TTYTDNSTATT
+1601 
-1612 YSVSYYATDGQAG
+1612 
-1625 RGISSTDVK
+1625 
-1634 YQIGDNGTSA
+1634 
-1644 PVGTWLASPPTQVT
+1644 
-1658 GKYLWTRTI
+1658 
-1667 ITYTDTG
+1667 
-1674 SSTSYS
+1674 
-1680 TSYCAADGQPGADA
+1680 
-1694 YTVLLS
+1694 
-1700 NESHTFA
+1700 
-1707 GSINAALTGSATSTV
+1707 
-1722 TAYKGTTPII
+1722 
-1732 ATVGTITGQVTGLT
+1732 
-1746 TAAVTNNGTTAP
+1746 
-1758 LITINVTT
+1758 
-1766 SLVTQNGTL
+1766 
-1775 TVPITIDGKTFTK
+1775 
-1788 LISWAV
+1788 
-1794 SYKGTT
+1794 
-1800 GDQGSN
+1800 
-1806 AVNTAVVRIYRR
+1806 
-1818 SAAAPSLPSVAAT
+1818 
-1831 YTFSTGALSGQNN
+1831 
-1844 SWTTSVPTT
+1844 
-1853 DGNPL
+1853 
-1858 WTSHAVASVTAP
+1858 
-1870 TDTDSIAANE
+1870 
-1880 WVAVTKMAEDGT
+1880 
-1892 AGSAGYNSAVLYLY
+1892 
-1906 QRKAS
+1906 
-1911 VPATTDIA
+1911 
-1919 NPITYTFAS
+1919 
-1928 NVITGTLGAWSRT
+1928 
-1941 VPTGTN
+1941 
-1947 PVYVT
+1947 
-1952 SAYGYSNAA
+1952 
-1961 TDTIA
+1961 
-1966 NTEWS
+1966 
-1971 TPVIM
+1971 
-1976 AQNGDQGTPGAP
+1976 
-1988 AKYVTIA
+1988 
-1995 GDRVFKFLAG
+1995 
-2005 SATPTITSITLT
+2005 
-2017 ATLFGGLTTYDWEY
+2017 
-2031 WNGSAWT
+2031 
-2038 NLSGTQS
+2038 
-2045 NKEYALAYNNAA
+2045 
-2057 WGSATSLRIR
+2057 
-2067 CLSGT
+2067 
-2072 YSDEIT
+2072 
-2078 IVKLYDGSDGY
+2078 
-2089 TPVKNV
+2089 
-2095 DYFDGTPGQNGTS
+2095 
-2108 SYLWIRYAS
+2108 
-2117 DDIGSDMTTDPTGMS
+2117 
-2132 YIGTATT
+2132 
-2139 TVATPPSQA
+2139 
-2148 SSYVWSLIKGTDGVP
+2148 
-2163 GEPGTNGQTSY
+2163 
-2174 LHIKYSDNGTSFTTN
+2174 
-2189 NGETVGAYI
+2189 
-2198 GTLVNFTADDSST
+2198 
-2211 FSDYTWNLVKG
+2211 
-2222 ATGNPG
+2222 
-2228 SNGVNSSLVRIY
+2228 
-2240 ARGATAPALP
+2240 
-2250 TTTATYTFSSGALTG
+2250 
-2265 QGATWTTTVPTSNG
+2265 
-2279 NPLWTS
+2279 
-2285 HAMASA
+2285 
-2291 TAPTGT
+2291 
-2297 DTIAAGEWVAATK
+2297 
-2310 MAEDGA
+2310 
-2316 SGAAGY
+2316 
-2322 NSTVLYLY
+2322 
-2330 QRSATV
+2330 
-2336 PVTTDIA
+2336 
-2343 NPITYTFSS
+2343 
-2352 SSISGTLGAWSRT
+2352 
-2365 VPAGTNPLYVTSTYA
+2365 
-2380 YSNTATDTI
+2380 
-2389 ANTEWSTPTVMAQ
+2389 
-2402 NGATGT
+2402 
-2408 NGVSSSAVRI
+2408 
-2418 YKRAATSP
+2418 
-2426 TKPSTTSTYTFS
+2426 
-2438 TGLLT
+2438 
-2443 GQDNGWTIA
+2443 
-2452 VPVVDGNP
+2452 
-2460 LWTTHAIA
+2460 
-2468 SATYPTDTD
+2468 
-2477 TIATGEW
+2477 
-2484 AAVTKMLE
+2484 
-2492 DGATGSSGYN
+2492 
-2502 STIVYLYQRSA
+2502 
-2513 SAPTKPSVSLTY
+2513 
-2525 TFSSGVLSGTFGSWT
+2525 
-2540 QTVPSGTNPLYVTTA
+2540 
-2555 YAYSNTAT
+2555 
-2563 DSIAGTEWSNP
+2563 
-2574 VIMARDGAAGAA
+2574 GAA

-2615 TPSLQIVTYS
+2615 TPSLQNVTYS
-2625 KWQYSTNGGTTW
+2625 KWQYSANGGTTW
-2637 IDAESGSNGITIGTV
+2637 VDAESGSNGITIGTV
-2652 NAVANCLAL
+2652 NAVDNCLTL

-2816 KTFNLTTDWQLIS
+2816 KTFNLTTDWQLTS

-2839 ENMRLMFGFGA
+2839 ENMRLMFGFDA

-2894 DTIKSEVLQTKALAD
+2894 DTIKSEVLQTRALAD

-2931 TSEAININLTAFYAN
+2931 TSEAININLTTFYAN

>member
-196 YGIDTTDFNTAT
+196 YGIDQTDFNTAT

-449 SAADLTNRIYQVKL
+449 SATDLTNRIYQVKL

-493 HMVDVG
+493 HMVNVG

-641 SKIKLYGSW
+641 SKIKIYGSW

-693 GLEVAATTAGVTI
+693 GLEVAATTAGVTL

-753 SDVGTGLILS
+753 SDVGTGLILT

-928 AINVLLSNES
+928 AINVLLSSES

-948 VTSYVGTGTKI
+948 VTSYVGTGTTI
-959 NVFEGATEL
+959 QLFEGATEL
-968 TYDGTGTSNGTWKVV
+968 TYDGIGTNNGFWKVT

-998 MFATYGNHLAM
+998 QHATYGDHSAM
-1009 ALGSDAAL
+1009 ALGSDTAL

-1025 RTNGTD
+1025 RTDGTD

-1038 NFTKA
+1038 NFTK
-1043 KAGTNGSSG
+1043 
-1052 ANGVR
+1052 
-1057 TAILEMYQW
+1057 
-1066 AASAPTI
+1066 
-1073 FPTGTSTYT
+1073 
-1082 WATGTFTLPTANGW
+1082 
-1096 TLLPGT
+1096 
-1102 GTAGQTLWGC
+1102 
-1112 RQVYSDQLTE
+1112 
-1122 STSAVAWSTNIAYA
+1122 
-1136 TGASGTNGPSG
+1136 
-1147 INAII
+1147 
-1152 GILSKES
+1152 
-1159 ATVPADSS
+1159 
-1167 GTVTSW
+1167 
-1173 ATASTTMSIY
+1173 
-1183 NGTTDDSANWTYTQA
+1183 
-1198 ATSCT
+1198 
-1203 AAASGTP
+1203 
-1210 ANRTAT
+1210 
-1216 LTAMS
+1216 
-1221 ADTATVKIT
+1221 
-1230 ASRSGYSNIEKIFTI
+1230 
-1245 TKSKA
+1245 SKA
-1250 GTNGSDG
+1250 GSD
-1257 AASTSYWLVSDTLA
+1257 
-1271 IAKNVSNVYTP
+1271 
-1282 ASVTVSGKAQTGL
+1282 
-1295 NAPAAYAGRFIIAES
+1295 
-1310 TDGSTYVDKYPS
+1310 
-1322 AANESSKT
+1322 
-1330 YTPSAGIKSVRI
+1330 
-1342 RMYLAGG
+1342 
-1349 TTTLLDEMIVPIVN
+1349 
-1363 DGATGS
+1363 
-1369 RTAVLTMYK
+1369 
-1378 WSAAS
+1378 
-1383 PTAYPSGTASTYT
+1383 
-1396 WANGTFT
+1396 
-1403 DPGTLNGWSRTIPA
+1403 
-1417 KVSGQT
+1417 
-1423 LWGISKTYTDTSTT
+1423 
-1437 ATSSVTWNSTSP
+1437 
-1449 FAIGY
+1449 
-1454 AGTDGTNAK
+1454 
-1463 LISLTATTQT
+1463 
-1473 LTAPTT
+1473 
-1479 GGVTTPA
+1479 
-1486 TAVVTGMAQA
+1486 
-1496 TTITSW
+1496 
-1502 EYSVDGAAF
+1502 
-1511 SATVPT
+1511 
-1517 GVSRTNNVVTITGQT
+1517 
-1532 MTAKTIAVKMSDGT
+1532 
-1546 VSDTLTVA
+1546 
-1554 KIADGVGMVS
+1554 
-1564 AVTTYQNHTNGTSAP
+1564 
-1579 TGAWQASPPTP
+1579 
-1590 VQGNYLWTRTV
+1590 
-1601 TTYTDNSTATT
+1601 
-1612 YSVSYYATDGQAG
+1612 
-1625 RGISSTDVK
+1625 
-1634 YQIGDNGTSA
+1634 
-1644 PVGTWLASPPTQVT
+1644 
-1658 GKYLWTRTI
+1658 
-1667 ITYTDTG
+1667 
-1674 SSTSYS
+1674 
-1680 TSYCAADGQPGADA
+1680 
-1694 YTVLLS
+1694 
-1700 NESHTFA
+1700 
-1707 GSINAALTGSATSTV
+1707 
-1722 TAYKGTTPII
+1722 
-1732 ATVGTITGQVTGLT
+1732 
-1746 TAAVTNNGTTAP
+1746 
-1758 LITINVTT
+1758 
-1766 SLVTQNGTL
+1766 
-1775 TVPITIDGKTFTK
+1775 
-1788 LISWAV
+1788 
-1794 SYKGTT
+1794 
-1800 GDQGSN
+1800 
-1806 AVNTAVVRIYRR
+1806 
-1818 SAAAPSLPSVAAT
+1818 
-1831 YTFSTGALSGQNN
+1831 
-1844 SWTTSVPTT
+1844 
-1853 DGNPL
+1853 
-1858 WTSHAVASVTAP
+1858 
-1870 TDTDSIAANE
+1870 
-1880 WVAVTKMAEDGT
+1880 
-1892 AGSAGYNSAVLYLY
+1892 
-1906 QRKAS
+1906 
-1911 VPATTDIA
+1911 
-1919 NPITYTFAS
+1919 
-1928 NVITGTLGAWSRT
+1928 
-1941 VPTGTN
+1941 
-1947 PVYVT
+1947 
-1952 SAYGYSNAA
+1952 
-1961 TDTIA
+1961 
-1966 NTEWS
+1966 
-1971 TPVIM
+1971 
-1976 AQNGDQGTPGAP
+1976 
-1988 AKYVTIA
+1988 
-1995 GDRVFKFLAG
+1995 
-2005 SATPTITSITLT
+2005 
-2017 ATLFGGLTTYDWEY
+2017 
-2031 WNGSAWT
+2031 
-2038 NLSGTQS
+2038 
-2045 NKEYALAYNNAA
+2045 
-2057 WGSATSLRIR
+2057 
-2067 CLSGT
+2067 
-2072 YSDEIT
+2072 
-2078 IVKLYDGSDGY
+2078 
-2089 TPVKNV
+2089 
-2095 DYFDGTPGQNGTS
+2095 
-2108 SYLWIRYAS
+2108 
-2117 DDIGSDMTTDPTGMS
+2117 
-2132 YIGTATT
+2132 
-2139 TVATPPSQA
+2139 
-2148 SSYVWSLIKGTDGVP
+2148 
-2163 GEPGTNGQTSY
+2163 
-2174 LHIKYSDNGTSFTTN
+2174 
-2189 NGETVGAYI
+2189 
-2198 GTLVNFTADDSST
+2198 
-2211 FSDYTWNLVKG
+2211 
-2222 ATGNPG
+2222 
-2228 SNGVNSSLVRIY
+2228 
-2240 ARGATAPALP
+2240 
-2250 TTTATYTFSSGALTG
+2250 
-2265 QGATWTTTVPTSNG
+2265 
-2279 NPLWTS
+2279 
-2285 HAMASA
+2285 
-2291 TAPTGT
+2291 
-2297 DTIAAGEWVAATK
+2297 
-2310 MAEDGA
+2310 
-2316 SGAAGY
+2316 
-2322 NSTVLYLY
+2322 
-2330 QRSATV
+2330 
-2336 PVTTDIA
+2336 
-2343 NPITYTFSS
+2343 
-2352 SSISGTLGAWSRT
+2352 
-2365 VPAGTNPLYVTSTYA
+2365 
-2380 YSNTATDTI
+2380 
-2389 ANTEWSTPTVMAQ
+2389 
-2402 NGATGT
+2402 
-2408 NGVSSSAVRI
+2408 
-2418 YKRAATSP
+2418 
-2426 TKPSTTSTYTFS
+2426 
-2438 TGLLT
+2438 
-2443 GQDNGWTIA
+2443 
-2452 VPVVDGNP
+2452 
-2460 LWTTHAIA
+2460 
-2468 SATYPTDTD
+2468 
-2477 TIATGEW
+2477 
-2484 AAVTKMLE
+2484 
-2492 DGATGSSGYN
+2492 
-2502 STIVYLYQRSA
+2502 
-2513 SAPTKPSVSLTY
+2513 
-2525 TFSSGVLSGTFGSWT
+2525 
-2540 QTVPSGTNPLYVTTA
+2540 
-2555 YAYSNTAT
+2555 
-2563 DSIAGTEWSNP
+2563 
-2574 VIMARDGAAGAA
+2574 GAA

-2637 IDAESGSNGITIGTV
+2637 VDAESGSNGITIGTV
-2652 NAVANCLAL
+2652 NAVDNCLTL

-2839 ENMRLMFGFGA
+2839 ENMRLMFGFDA

-2855 GDNGHLISSIML
+2855 GDNGHLINSIML

-2894 DTIKSEVLQTKALAD
+2894 DTIKSEVLQTRALAD

-2931 TSEAININLTAFYAN
+2931 TSEAININLTTFYAN

-2991 VSKVESEKATISG
+2991 VSRVESEKATISG

>member
-196 YGIDTTDFNTAT
+196 YGIDQTDFNTAT

-449 SAADLTNRIYQVKL
+449 SATDLTNRIYQVKL

-596 AQLVTHAATPKYV
+596 AQLVTHATTPKYV

-693 GLEVAATTAGVTI
+693 GLEVAATTAGVTLI
-706 TVSEPF
+706 VSEPF

-753 SDVGTGLILS
+753 SDVGTGLNLT

-948 VTSYVGTGTKI
+948 VTSYVGTGTTI
-959 NVFEGATEL
+959 QLFEGATEL
-968 TYDGTGTSNGTWKVV
+968 TYDGIGTNNGFWKVT

-998 MFATYGNHLAM
+998 QHATYGDHSAM
-1009 ALGSDAAL
+1009 ALGSDTAL

-1025 RTNGTD
+1025 RTDGTD

-1038 NFTKA
+1038 NFTK
-1043 KAGTNGSSG
+1043 
-1052 ANGVR
+1052 
-1057 TAILEMYQW
+1057 
-1066 AASAPTI
+1066 
-1073 FPTGTSTYT
+1073 
-1082 WATGTFTLPTANGW
+1082 
-1096 TLLPGT
+1096 
-1102 GTAGQTLWGC
+1102 
-1112 RQVYSDQLTE
+1112 
-1122 STSAVAWSTNIAYA
+1122 
-1136 TGASGTNGPSG
+1136 
-1147 INAII
+1147 
-1152 GILSKES
+1152 
-1159 ATVPADSS
+1159 
-1167 GTVTSW
+1167 
-1173 ATASTTMSIY
+1173 
-1183 NGTTDDSANWTYTQA
+1183 
-1198 ATSCT
+1198 
-1203 AAASGTP
+1203 
-1210 ANRTAT
+1210 
-1216 LTAMS
+1216 
-1221 ADTATVKIT
+1221 
-1230 ASRSGYSNIEKIFTI
+1230 
-1245 TKSKA
+1245 SKA
-1250 GTNGSDG
+1250 GSD
-1257 AASTSYWLVSDTLA
+1257 
-1271 IAKNVSNVYTP
+1271 
-1282 ASVTVSGKAQTGL
+1282 
-1295 NAPAAYAGRFIIAES
+1295 
-1310 TDGSTYVDKYPS
+1310 
-1322 AANESSKT
+1322 
-1330 YTPSAGIKSVRI
+1330 
-1342 RMYLAGG
+1342 
-1349 TTTLLDEMIVPIVN
+1349 
-1363 DGATGS
+1363 
-1369 RTAVLTMYK
+1369 
-1378 WSAAS
+1378 
-1383 PTAYPSGTASTYT
+1383 
-1396 WANGTFT
+1396 
-1403 DPGTLNGWSRTIPA
+1403 
-1417 KVSGQT
+1417 
-1423 LWGISKTYTDTSTT
+1423 
-1437 ATSSVTWNSTSP
+1437 
-1449 FAIGY
+1449 
-1454 AGTDGTNAK
+1454 
-1463 LISLTATTQT
+1463 
-1473 LTAPTT
+1473 
-1479 GGVTTPA
+1479 
-1486 TAVVTGMAQA
+1486 
-1496 TTITSW
+1496 
-1502 EYSVDGAAF
+1502 
-1511 SATVPT
+1511 
-1517 GVSRTNNVVTITGQT
+1517 
-1532 MTAKTIAVKMSDGT
+1532 
-1546 VSDTLTVA
+1546 
-1554 KIADGVGMVS
+1554 
-1564 AVTTYQNHTNGTSAP
+1564 
-1579 TGAWQASPPTP
+1579 
-1590 VQGNYLWTRTV
+1590 
-1601 TTYTDNSTATT
+1601 
-1612 YSVSYYATDGQAG
+1612 
-1625 RGISSTDVK
+1625 
-1634 YQIGDNGTSA
+1634 
-1644 PVGTWLASPPTQVT
+1644 
-1658 GKYLWTRTI
+1658 
-1667 ITYTDTG
+1667 
-1674 SSTSYS
+1674 
-1680 TSYCAADGQPGADA
+1680 
-1694 YTVLLS
+1694 
-1700 NESHTFA
+1700 
-1707 GSINAALTGSATSTV
+1707 
-1722 TAYKGTTPII
+1722 
-1732 ATVGTITGQVTGLT
+1732 
-1746 TAAVTNNGTTAP
+1746 
-1758 LITINVTT
+1758 
-1766 SLVTQNGTL
+1766 
-1775 TVPITIDGKTFTK
+1775 
-1788 LISWAV
+1788 
-1794 SYKGTT
+1794 
-1800 GDQGSN
+1800 
-1806 AVNTAVVRIYRR
+1806 
-1818 SAAAPSLPSVAAT
+1818 
-1831 YTFSTGALSGQNN
+1831 
-1844 SWTTSVPTT
+1844 
-1853 DGNPL
+1853 
-1858 WTSHAVASVTAP
+1858 
-1870 TDTDSIAANE
+1870 
-1880 WVAVTKMAEDGT
+1880 
-1892 AGSAGYNSAVLYLY
+1892 
-1906 QRKAS
+1906 
-1911 VPATTDIA
+1911 
-1919 NPITYTFAS
+1919 
-1928 NVITGTLGAWSRT
+1928 
-1941 VPTGTN
+1941 
-1947 PVYVT
+1947 
-1952 SAYGYSNAA
+1952 
-1961 TDTIA
+1961 
-1966 NTEWS
+1966 
-1971 TPVIM
+1971 
-1976 AQNGDQGTPGAP
+1976 
-1988 AKYVTIA
+1988 
-1995 GDRVFKFLAG
+1995 
-2005 SATPTITSITLT
+2005 
-2017 ATLFGGLTTYDWEY
+2017 
-2031 WNGSAWT
+2031 
-2038 NLSGTQS
+2038 
-2045 NKEYALAYNNAA
+2045 
-2057 WGSATSLRIR
+2057 
-2067 CLSGT
+2067 
-2072 YSDEIT
+2072 
-2078 IVKLYDGSDGY
+2078 
-2089 TPVKNV
+2089 
-2095 DYFDGTPGQNGTS
+2095 
-2108 SYLWIRYAS
+2108 
-2117 DDIGSDMTTDPTGMS
+2117 
-2132 YIGTATT
+2132 
-2139 TVATPPSQA
+2139 
-2148 SSYVWSLIKGTDGVP
+2148 
-2163 GEPGTNGQTSY
+2163 
-2174 LHIKYSDNGTSFTTN
+2174 
-2189 NGETVGAYI
+2189 
-2198 GTLVNFTADDSST
+2198 
-2211 FSDYTWNLVKG
+2211 
-2222 ATGNPG
+2222 
-2228 SNGVNSSLVRIY
+2228 
-2240 ARGATAPALP
+2240 
-2250 TTTATYTFSSGALTG
+2250 
-2265 QGATWTTTVPTSNG
+2265 
-2279 NPLWTS
+2279 
-2285 HAMASA
+2285 
-2291 TAPTGT
+2291 
-2297 DTIAAGEWVAATK
+2297 
-2310 MAEDGA
+2310 
-2316 SGAAGY
+2316 
-2322 NSTVLYLY
+2322 
-2330 QRSATV
+2330 
-2336 PVTTDIA
+2336 
-2343 NPITYTFSS
+2343 
-2352 SSISGTLGAWSRT
+2352 
-2365 VPAGTNPLYVTSTYA
+2365 
-2380 YSNTATDTI
+2380 
-2389 ANTEWSTPTVMAQ
+2389 
-2402 NGATGT
+2402 
-2408 NGVSSSAVRI
+2408 
-2418 YKRAATSP
+2418 
-2426 TKPSTTSTYTFS
+2426 
-2438 TGLLT
+2438 
-2443 GQDNGWTIA
+2443 
-2452 VPVVDGNP
+2452 
-2460 LWTTHAIA
+2460 
-2468 SATYPTDTD
+2468 
-2477 TIATGEW
+2477 
-2484 AAVTKMLE
+2484 
-2492 DGATGSSGYN
+2492 
-2502 STIVYLYQRSA
+2502 
-2513 SAPTKPSVSLTY
+2513 
-2525 TFSSGVLSGTFGSWT
+2525 
-2540 QTVPSGTNPLYVTTA
+2540 
-2555 YAYSNTAT
+2555 
-2563 DSIAGTEWSNP
+2563 
-2574 VIMARDGAAGAA
+2574 GAA

-2615 TPSLQIVTYS
+2615 TPSLQNVTYS

-2637 IDAESGSNGITIGTV
+2637 VDAESGSNGITIGTV
-2652 NAVANCLAL
+2652 NAVDNCLTL

-2816 KTFNLTTDWQLIS
+2816 KTFNLTTDWQLTS

-2850 AIPAL
+2850 AIPTL

-2867 EYGTKPTNWFPAPQ
+2867 EYGTQPTNWFPAPQ

-2894 DTIKSEVLQTKALAD
+2894 DTIKSEVLQTRALAD

-2931 TSEAININLTAFYAN
+2931 TSEAININLTTFYAN

-2991 VSKVESEKATISG
+2991 VSRVESEKATISG

>member
-196 YGIDTTDFNTAT
+196 YGIDQTDFNTAT

-449 SAADLTNRIYQVKL
+449 SATDLTNRIYQVKL

-596 AQLVTHAATPKYV
+596 AQLVTDEITPKYV

-693 GLEVAATTAGVTI
+693 GLEVAATTAGVTL

-838 DISSNDSITSRVTS
+838 DISSNTSITSRVTS

-948 VTSYVGTGTKI
+948 VTSYVGTGTTI
-959 NVFEGATEL
+959 QLFEGAIEL
-968 TYDGTGTSNGTWKVV
+968 TYDGIGTNNGFWKVT

-998 MFATYGNHLAM
+998 QHATYGDHSAM
-1009 ALGSDAAL
+1009 ALGSDTAL

-1025 RTNGTD
+1025 RTDGTD

-1038 NFTKA
+1038 NFTK
-1043 KAGTNGSSG
+1043 
-1052 ANGVR
+1052 
-1057 TAILEMYQW
+1057 
-1066 AASAPTI
+1066 
-1073 FPTGTSTYT
+1073 
-1082 WATGTFTLPTANGW
+1082 
-1096 TLLPGT
+1096 
-1102 GTAGQTLWGC
+1102 
-1112 RQVYSDQLTE
+1112 
-1122 STSAVAWSTNIAYA
+1122 
-1136 TGASGTNGPSG
+1136 
-1147 INAII
+1147 
-1152 GILSKES
+1152 
-1159 ATVPADSS
+1159 
-1167 GTVTSW
+1167 
-1173 ATASTTMSIY
+1173 
-1183 NGTTDDSANWTYTQA
+1183 
-1198 ATSCT
+1198 
-1203 AAASGTP
+1203 
-1210 ANRTAT
+1210 
-1216 LTAMS
+1216 
-1221 ADTATVKIT
+1221 
-1230 ASRSGYSNIEKIFTI
+1230 
-1245 TKSKA
+1245 SKA
-1250 GTNGSDG
+1250 GSD
-1257 AASTSYWLVSDTLA
+1257 
-1271 IAKNVSNVYTP
+1271 
-1282 ASVTVSGKAQTGL
+1282 
-1295 NAPAAYAGRFIIAES
+1295 
-1310 TDGSTYVDKYPS
+1310 
-1322 AANESSKT
+1322 
-1330 YTPSAGIKSVRI
+1330 
-1342 RMYLAGG
+1342 
-1349 TTTLLDEMIVPIVN
+1349 
-1363 DGATGS
+1363 
-1369 RTAVLTMYK
+1369 
-1378 WSAAS
+1378 
-1383 PTAYPSGTASTYT
+1383 
-1396 WANGTFT
+1396 
-1403 DPGTLNGWSRTIPA
+1403 
-1417 KVSGQT
+1417 
-1423 LWGISKTYTDTSTT
+1423 
-1437 ATSSVTWNSTSP
+1437 
-1449 FAIGY
+1449 
-1454 AGTDGTNAK
+1454 
-1463 LISLTATTQT
+1463 
-1473 LTAPTT
+1473 
-1479 GGVTTPA
+1479 
-1486 TAVVTGMAQA
+1486 
-1496 TTITSW
+1496 
-1502 EYSVDGAAF
+1502 
-1511 SATVPT
+1511 
-1517 GVSRTNNVVTITGQT
+1517 
-1532 MTAKTIAVKMSDGT
+1532 
-1546 VSDTLTVA
+1546 
-1554 KIADGVGMVS
+1554 
-1564 AVTTYQNHTNGTSAP
+1564 
-1579 TGAWQASPPTP
+1579 
-1590 VQGNYLWTRTV
+1590 
-1601 TTYTDNSTATT
+1601 
-1612 YSVSYYATDGQAG
+1612 
-1625 RGISSTDVK
+1625 
-1634 YQIGDNGTSA
+1634 
-1644 PVGTWLASPPTQVT
+1644 
-1658 GKYLWTRTI
+1658 
-1667 ITYTDTG
+1667 
-1674 SSTSYS
+1674 
-1680 TSYCAADGQPGADA
+1680 
-1694 YTVLLS
+1694 
-1700 NESHTFA
+1700 
-1707 GSINAALTGSATSTV
+1707 
-1722 TAYKGTTPII
+1722 
-1732 ATVGTITGQVTGLT
+1732 
-1746 TAAVTNNGTTAP
+1746 
-1758 LITINVTT
+1758 
-1766 SLVTQNGTL
+1766 
-1775 TVPITIDGKTFTK
+1775 
-1788 LISWAV
+1788 
-1794 SYKGTT
+1794 
-1800 GDQGSN
+1800 
-1806 AVNTAVVRIYRR
+1806 
-1818 SAAAPSLPSVAAT
+1818 
-1831 YTFSTGALSGQNN
+1831 
-1844 SWTTSVPTT
+1844 
-1853 DGNPL
+1853 
-1858 WTSHAVASVTAP
+1858 
-1870 TDTDSIAANE
+1870 
-1880 WVAVTKMAEDGT
+1880 
-1892 AGSAGYNSAVLYLY
+1892 
-1906 QRKAS
+1906 
-1911 VPATTDIA
+1911 
-1919 NPITYTFAS
+1919 
-1928 NVITGTLGAWSRT
+1928 
-1941 VPTGTN
+1941 
-1947 PVYVT
+1947 
-1952 SAYGYSNAA
+1952 
-1961 TDTIA
+1961 
-1966 NTEWS
+1966 
-1971 TPVIM
+1971 
-1976 AQNGDQGTPGAP
+1976 
-1988 AKYVTIA
+1988 
-1995 GDRVFKFLAG
+1995 
-2005 SATPTITSITLT
+2005 
-2017 ATLFGGLTTYDWEY
+2017 
-2031 WNGSAWT
+2031 
-2038 NLSGTQS
+2038 
-2045 NKEYALAYNNAA
+2045 
-2057 WGSATSLRIR
+2057 
-2067 CLSGT
+2067 
-2072 YSDEIT
+2072 
-2078 IVKLYDGSDGY
+2078 
-2089 TPVKNV
+2089 
-2095 DYFDGTPGQNGTS
+2095 
-2108 SYLWIRYAS
+2108 
-2117 DDIGSDMTTDPTGMS
+2117 
-2132 YIGTATT
+2132 
-2139 TVATPPSQA
+2139 
-2148 SSYVWSLIKGTDGVP
+2148 
-2163 GEPGTNGQTSY
+2163 
-2174 LHIKYSDNGTSFTTN
+2174 
-2189 NGETVGAYI
+2189 
-2198 GTLVNFTADDSST
+2198 
-2211 FSDYTWNLVKG
+2211 
-2222 ATGNPG
+2222 
-2228 SNGVNSSLVRIY
+2228 
-2240 ARGATAPALP
+2240 
-2250 TTTATYTFSSGALTG
+2250 
-2265 QGATWTTTVPTSNG
+2265 
-2279 NPLWTS
+2279 
-2285 HAMASA
+2285 
-2291 TAPTGT
+2291 
-2297 DTIAAGEWVAATK
+2297 
-2310 MAEDGA
+2310 
-2316 SGAAGY
+2316 
-2322 NSTVLYLY
+2322 
-2330 QRSATV
+2330 
-2336 PVTTDIA
+2336 
-2343 NPITYTFSS
+2343 
-2352 SSISGTLGAWSRT
+2352 
-2365 VPAGTNPLYVTSTYA
+2365 
-2380 YSNTATDTI
+2380 
-2389 ANTEWSTPTVMAQ
+2389 
-2402 NGATGT
+2402 
-2408 NGVSSSAVRI
+2408 
-2418 YKRAATSP
+2418 
-2426 TKPSTTSTYTFS
+2426 
-2438 TGLLT
+2438 
-2443 GQDNGWTIA
+2443 
-2452 VPVVDGNP
+2452 
-2460 LWTTHAIA
+2460 
-2468 SATYPTDTD
+2468 
-2477 TIATGEW
+2477 
-2484 AAVTKMLE
+2484 
-2492 DGATGSSGYN
+2492 
-2502 STIVYLYQRSA
+2502 
-2513 SAPTKPSVSLTY
+2513 
-2525 TFSSGVLSGTFGSWT
+2525 
-2540 QTVPSGTNPLYVTTA
+2540 
-2555 YAYSNTAT
+2555 
-2563 DSIAGTEWSNP
+2563 
-2574 VIMARDGAAGAA
+2574 GAA

-2625 KWQYSTNGGTTW
+2625 KWQYSANGGTTW
-2637 IDAESGSNGITIGTV
+2637 VDAESGSNGITIGTV
-2652 NAVANCLAL
+2652 NAVDNCLTL

-2816 KTFNLTTDWQLIS
+2816 KTFNLTTDWQLTS

-2839 ENMRLMFGFGA
+2839 ENMRLMFGFDA

-2855 GDNGHLISSIML
+2855 GDNGHLINSIML

-2894 DTIKSEVLQTKALAD
+2894 DTIKSEVLQTRALAD

-2931 TSEAININLTAFYAN
+2931 TSEAININLTTFYAN

-2991 VSKVESEKATISG
+2991 VSRVESEKATISG

>member
-63 KVFNGTV
+63 KVFDGTV

-196 YGIDTTDFNTAT
+196 YGIDQTDFNTAT

-324 SDTTISNIIGVPTT
+324 SDTTISNLIGVPTT

-449 SAADLTNRIYQVKL
+449 SATDLTNRIYQVKL

-470 IYYADVA
+470 IYYANVA

-582 CTIAPTAGMAGGPA
+582 CTVAPTAGMAGGPA
-596 AQLVTHAATPKYV
+596 AQLVTHATTPKYV

-693 GLEVAATTAGVTI
+693 GLEVAATTAGVTL

-948 VTSYVGTGTKI
+948 VTSYVSTGTTI
-959 NVFEGATEL
+959 NVYEGATEL
-968 TYDGTGTSNGTWKVV
+968 TYDGIGTNNGFWKVT

-998 MFATYGNHLAM
+998 QYATYGDHSAM
-1009 ALGSDAAL
+1009 ALGSDTAL

-1031 FSILRSQ
+1031 FSILRSH
-1038 NFTKA
+1038 NF
-1043 KAGTNGSSG
+1043 
-1052 ANGVR
+1052 
-1057 TAILEMYQW
+1057 
-1066 AASAPTI
+1066 
-1073 FPTGTSTYT
+1073 
-1082 WATGTFTLPTANGW
+1082 
-1096 TLLPGT
+1096 
-1102 GTAGQTLWGC
+1102 
-1112 RQVYSDQLTE
+1112 
-1122 STSAVAWSTNIAYA
+1122 
-1136 TGASGTNGPSG
+1136 
-1147 INAII
+1147 
-1152 GILSKES
+1152 
-1159 ATVPADSS
+1159 
-1167 GTVTSW
+1167 
-1173 ATASTTMSIY
+1173 
-1183 NGTTDDSANWTYTQA
+1183 
-1198 ATSCT
+1198 
-1203 AAASGTP
+1203 
-1210 ANRTAT
+1210 
-1216 LTAMS
+1216 
-1221 ADTATVKIT
+1221 
-1230 ASRSGYSNIEKIFTI
+1230 

-1250 GTNGSDG
+1250 GSD
-1257 AASTSYWLVSDTLA
+1257 
-1271 IAKNVSNVYTP
+1271 
-1282 ASVTVSGKAQTGL
+1282 
-1295 NAPAAYAGRFIIAES
+1295 
-1310 TDGSTYVDKYPS
+1310 
-1322 AANESSKT
+1322 
-1330 YTPSAGIKSVRI
+1330 
-1342 RMYLAGG
+1342 
-1349 TTTLLDEMIVPIVN
+1349 
-1363 DGATGS
+1363 
-1369 RTAVLTMYK
+1369 
-1378 WSAAS
+1378 
-1383 PTAYPSGTASTYT
+1383 
-1396 WANGTFT
+1396 
-1403 DPGTLNGWSRTIPA
+1403 
-1417 KVSGQT
+1417 
-1423 LWGISKTYTDTSTT
+1423 
-1437 ATSSVTWNSTSP
+1437 
-1449 FAIGY
+1449 
-1454 AGTDGTNAK
+1454 
-1463 LISLTATTQT
+1463 
-1473 LTAPTT
+1473 
-1479 GGVTTPA
+1479 
-1486 TAVVTGMAQA
+1486 
-1496 TTITSW
+1496 
-1502 EYSVDGAAF
+1502 
-1511 SATVPT
+1511 
-1517 GVSRTNNVVTITGQT
+1517 
-1532 MTAKTIAVKMSDGT
+1532 
-1546 VSDTLTVA
+1546 
-1554 KIADGVGMVS
+1554 
-1564 AVTTYQNHTNGTSAP
+1564 
-1579 TGAWQASPPTP
+1579 
-1590 VQGNYLWTRTV
+1590 
-1601 TTYTDNSTATT
+1601 
-1612 YSVSYYATDGQAG
+1612 
-1625 RGISSTDVK
+1625 
-1634 YQIGDNGTSA
+1634 
-1644 PVGTWLASPPTQVT
+1644 
-1658 GKYLWTRTI
+1658 
-1667 ITYTDTG
+1667 
-1674 SSTSYS
+1674 
-1680 TSYCAADGQPGADA
+1680 
-1694 YTVLLS
+1694 
-1700 NESHTFA
+1700 
-1707 GSINAALTGSATSTV
+1707 
-1722 TAYKGTTPII
+1722 
-1732 ATVGTITGQVTGLT
+1732 
-1746 TAAVTNNGTTAP
+1746 
-1758 LITINVTT
+1758 
-1766 SLVTQNGTL
+1766 
-1775 TVPITIDGKTFTK
+1775 
-1788 LISWAV
+1788 
-1794 SYKGTT
+1794 
-1800 GDQGSN
+1800 
-1806 AVNTAVVRIYRR
+1806 
-1818 SAAAPSLPSVAAT
+1818 
-1831 YTFSTGALSGQNN
+1831 
-1844 SWTTSVPTT
+1844 
-1853 DGNPL
+1853 
-1858 WTSHAVASVTAP
+1858 
-1870 TDTDSIAANE
+1870 
-1880 WVAVTKMAEDGT
+1880 
-1892 AGSAGYNSAVLYLY
+1892 
-1906 QRKAS
+1906 
-1911 VPATTDIA
+1911 
-1919 NPITYTFAS
+1919 
-1928 NVITGTLGAWSRT
+1928 
-1941 VPTGTN
+1941 
-1947 PVYVT
+1947 
-1952 SAYGYSNAA
+1952 
-1961 TDTIA
+1961 
-1966 NTEWS
+1966 
-1971 TPVIM
+1971 
-1976 AQNGDQGTPGAP
+1976 
-1988 AKYVTIA
+1988 
-1995 GDRVFKFLAG
+1995 
-2005 SATPTITSITLT
+2005 
-2017 ATLFGGLTTYDWEY
+2017 
-2031 WNGSAWT
+2031 
-2038 NLSGTQS
+2038 
-2045 NKEYALAYNNAA
+2045 
-2057 WGSATSLRIR
+2057 
-2067 CLSGT
+2067 
-2072 YSDEIT
+2072 
-2078 IVKLYDGSDGY
+2078 
-2089 TPVKNV
+2089 
-2095 DYFDGTPGQNGTS
+2095 
-2108 SYLWIRYAS
+2108 
-2117 DDIGSDMTTDPTGMS
+2117 
-2132 YIGTATT
+2132 
-2139 TVATPPSQA
+2139 
-2148 SSYVWSLIKGTDGVP
+2148 
-2163 GEPGTNGQTSY
+2163 
-2174 LHIKYSDNGTSFTTN
+2174 
-2189 NGETVGAYI
+2189 
-2198 GTLVNFTADDSST
+2198 
-2211 FSDYTWNLVKG
+2211 
-2222 ATGNPG
+2222 
-2228 SNGVNSSLVRIY
+2228 
-2240 ARGATAPALP
+2240 
-2250 TTTATYTFSSGALTG
+2250 
-2265 QGATWTTTVPTSNG
+2265 
-2279 NPLWTS
+2279 
-2285 HAMASA
+2285 
-2291 TAPTGT
+2291 
-2297 DTIAAGEWVAATK
+2297 
-2310 MAEDGA
+2310 
-2316 SGAAGY
+2316 
-2322 NSTVLYLY
+2322 
-2330 QRSATV
+2330 
-2336 PVTTDIA
+2336 
-2343 NPITYTFSS
+2343 
-2352 SSISGTLGAWSRT
+2352 
-2365 VPAGTNPLYVTSTYA
+2365 
-2380 YSNTATDTI
+2380 
-2389 ANTEWSTPTVMAQ
+2389 
-2402 NGATGT
+2402 
-2408 NGVSSSAVRI
+2408 
-2418 YKRAATSP
+2418 
-2426 TKPSTTSTYTFS
+2426 
-2438 TGLLT
+2438 
-2443 GQDNGWTIA
+2443 
-2452 VPVVDGNP
+2452 
-2460 LWTTHAIA
+2460 
-2468 SATYPTDTD
+2468 
-2477 TIATGEW
+2477 
-2484 AAVTKMLE
+2484 
-2492 DGATGSSGYN
+2492 
-2502 STIVYLYQRSA
+2502 
-2513 SAPTKPSVSLTY
+2513 
-2525 TFSSGVLSGTFGSWT
+2525 
-2540 QTVPSGTNPLYVTTA
+2540 
-2555 YAYSNTAT
+2555 
-2563 DSIAGTEWSNP
+2563 
-2574 VIMARDGAAGAA
+2574 GAA

-2637 IDAESGSNGITIGTV
+2637 VDAESGSNGITIGTV
-2652 NAVANCLAL
+2652 NAVDNCLTL

-2714 LLTDATDGAVLGLGG
+2714 LLTDAASGSIAGLGG

-2816 KTFNLTTDWQLIS
+2816 KTFNLTTDWQLTS

-2839 ENMRLMFGFGA
+2839 ENMRLMFGFDA

-2931 TSEAININLTAFYAN
+2931 TSEAININLTTFYAN

-2959 KFTADGLKIAKSTSP
+2959 RFTADGLKIAKSTSP

-2991 VSKVESEKATISG
+2991 VSRVESEKATISG

>member
-196 YGIDTTDFNTAT
+196 YGIDQTDFNTAT

-449 SAADLTNRIYQVKL
+449 SATDLTNRIYQVKL

-596 AQLVTHAATPKYV
+596 AQLVTHATTPKYV

-693 GLEVAATTAGVTI
+693 GLEVAATTAGVTL

-753 SDVGTGLILS
+753 SDVGTGLILT

-928 AINVLLSNES
+928 AINVLLSSES

-948 VTSYVGTGTKI
+948 VTSYVGTGTTI
-959 NVFEGATEL
+959 QLFEGATEL
-968 TYDGTGTSNGTWKVV
+968 TYDGIGTNNGFWKVT

-998 MFATYGNHLAM
+998 QHATYGDHSAM
-1009 ALGSDAAL
+1009 ALGSDTAL

-1025 RTNGTD
+1025 RTDGTD

-1038 NFTKA
+1038 NFTK
-1043 KAGTNGSSG
+1043 
-1052 ANGVR
+1052 
-1057 TAILEMYQW
+1057 
-1066 AASAPTI
+1066 
-1073 FPTGTSTYT
+1073 
-1082 WATGTFTLPTANGW
+1082 
-1096 TLLPGT
+1096 
-1102 GTAGQTLWGC
+1102 
-1112 RQVYSDQLTE
+1112 
-1122 STSAVAWSTNIAYA
+1122 
-1136 TGASGTNGPSG
+1136 
-1147 INAII
+1147 
-1152 GILSKES
+1152 
-1159 ATVPADSS
+1159 
-1167 GTVTSW
+1167 
-1173 ATASTTMSIY
+1173 
-1183 NGTTDDSANWTYTQA
+1183 
-1198 ATSCT
+1198 
-1203 AAASGTP
+1203 
-1210 ANRTAT
+1210 
-1216 LTAMS
+1216 
-1221 ADTATVKIT
+1221 
-1230 ASRSGYSNIEKIFTI
+1230 
-1245 TKSKA
+1245 SKA
-1250 GTNGSDG
+1250 GSD
-1257 AASTSYWLVSDTLA
+1257 
-1271 IAKNVSNVYTP
+1271 
-1282 ASVTVSGKAQTGL
+1282 
-1295 NAPAAYAGRFIIAES
+1295 
-1310 TDGSTYVDKYPS
+1310 
-1322 AANESSKT
+1322 
-1330 YTPSAGIKSVRI
+1330 
-1342 RMYLAGG
+1342 
-1349 TTTLLDEMIVPIVN
+1349 
-1363 DGATGS
+1363 
-1369 RTAVLTMYK
+1369 
-1378 WSAAS
+1378 
-1383 PTAYPSGTASTYT
+1383 
-1396 WANGTFT
+1396 
-1403 DPGTLNGWSRTIPA
+1403 
-1417 KVSGQT
+1417 
-1423 LWGISKTYTDTSTT
+1423 
-1437 ATSSVTWNSTSP
+1437 
-1449 FAIGY
+1449 
-1454 AGTDGTNAK
+1454 
-1463 LISLTATTQT
+1463 
-1473 LTAPTT
+1473 
-1479 GGVTTPA
+1479 
-1486 TAVVTGMAQA
+1486 
-1496 TTITSW
+1496 
-1502 EYSVDGAAF
+1502 
-1511 SATVPT
+1511 
-1517 GVSRTNNVVTITGQT
+1517 
-1532 MTAKTIAVKMSDGT
+1532 
-1546 VSDTLTVA
+1546 
-1554 KIADGVGMVS
+1554 
-1564 AVTTYQNHTNGTSAP
+1564 
-1579 TGAWQASPPTP
+1579 
-1590 VQGNYLWTRTV
+1590 
-1601 TTYTDNSTATT
+1601 
-1612 YSVSYYATDGQAG
+1612 
-1625 RGISSTDVK
+1625 
-1634 YQIGDNGTSA
+1634 
-1644 PVGTWLASPPTQVT
+1644 
-1658 GKYLWTRTI
+1658 
-1667 ITYTDTG
+1667 
-1674 SSTSYS
+1674 
-1680 TSYCAADGQPGADA
+1680 
-1694 YTVLLS
+1694 
-1700 NESHTFA
+1700 
-1707 GSINAALTGSATSTV
+1707 
-1722 TAYKGTTPII
+1722 
-1732 ATVGTITGQVTGLT
+1732 
-1746 TAAVTNNGTTAP
+1746 
-1758 LITINVTT
+1758 
-1766 SLVTQNGTL
+1766 
-1775 TVPITIDGKTFTK
+1775 
-1788 LISWAV
+1788 
-1794 SYKGTT
+1794 
-1800 GDQGSN
+1800 
-1806 AVNTAVVRIYRR
+1806 
-1818 SAAAPSLPSVAAT
+1818 
-1831 YTFSTGALSGQNN
+1831 
-1844 SWTTSVPTT
+1844 
-1853 DGNPL
+1853 
-1858 WTSHAVASVTAP
+1858 
-1870 TDTDSIAANE
+1870 
-1880 WVAVTKMAEDGT
+1880 
-1892 AGSAGYNSAVLYLY
+1892 
-1906 QRKAS
+1906 
-1911 VPATTDIA
+1911 
-1919 NPITYTFAS
+1919 
-1928 NVITGTLGAWSRT
+1928 
-1941 VPTGTN
+1941 
-1947 PVYVT
+1947 
-1952 SAYGYSNAA
+1952 
-1961 TDTIA
+1961 
-1966 NTEWS
+1966 
-1971 TPVIM
+1971 
-1976 AQNGDQGTPGAP
+1976 
-1988 AKYVTIA
+1988 
-1995 GDRVFKFLAG
+1995 
-2005 SATPTITSITLT
+2005 
-2017 ATLFGGLTTYDWEY
+2017 
-2031 WNGSAWT
+2031 
-2038 NLSGTQS
+2038 
-2045 NKEYALAYNNAA
+2045 
-2057 WGSATSLRIR
+2057 
-2067 CLSGT
+2067 
-2072 YSDEIT
+2072 
-2078 IVKLYDGSDGY
+2078 
-2089 TPVKNV
+2089 
-2095 DYFDGTPGQNGTS
+2095 
-2108 SYLWIRYAS
+2108 
-2117 DDIGSDMTTDPTGMS
+2117 
-2132 YIGTATT
+2132 
-2139 TVATPPSQA
+2139 
-2148 SSYVWSLIKGTDGVP
+2148 
-2163 GEPGTNGQTSY
+2163 
-2174 LHIKYSDNGTSFTTN
+2174 
-2189 NGETVGAYI
+2189 
-2198 GTLVNFTADDSST
+2198 
-2211 FSDYTWNLVKG
+2211 
-2222 ATGNPG
+2222 
-2228 SNGVNSSLVRIY
+2228 
-2240 ARGATAPALP
+2240 
-2250 TTTATYTFSSGALTG
+2250 
-2265 QGATWTTTVPTSNG
+2265 
-2279 NPLWTS
+2279 
-2285 HAMASA
+2285 
-2291 TAPTGT
+2291 
-2297 DTIAAGEWVAATK
+2297 
-2310 MAEDGA
+2310 
-2316 SGAAGY
+2316 
-2322 NSTVLYLY
+2322 
-2330 QRSATV
+2330 
-2336 PVTTDIA
+2336 
-2343 NPITYTFSS
+2343 
-2352 SSISGTLGAWSRT
+2352 
-2365 VPAGTNPLYVTSTYA
+2365 
-2380 YSNTATDTI
+2380 
-2389 ANTEWSTPTVMAQ
+2389 
-2402 NGATGT
+2402 
-2408 NGVSSSAVRI
+2408 
-2418 YKRAATSP
+2418 
-2426 TKPSTTSTYTFS
+2426 
-2438 TGLLT
+2438 
-2443 GQDNGWTIA
+2443 
-2452 VPVVDGNP
+2452 
-2460 LWTTHAIA
+2460 
-2468 SATYPTDTD
+2468 
-2477 TIATGEW
+2477 
-2484 AAVTKMLE
+2484 
-2492 DGATGSSGYN
+2492 
-2502 STIVYLYQRSA
+2502 
-2513 SAPTKPSVSLTY
+2513 
-2525 TFSSGVLSGTFGSWT
+2525 
-2540 QTVPSGTNPLYVTTA
+2540 
-2555 YAYSNTAT
+2555 
-2563 DSIAGTEWSNP
+2563 
-2574 VIMARDGAAGAA
+2574 GAA

-2637 IDAESGSNGITIGTV
+2637 VDAESGSNGITIGTV
-2652 NAVANCLAL
+2652 NAVDNCLTL

-2816 KTFNLTTDWQLIS
+2816 KTFNLTTDWQLTS

-2839 ENMRLMFGFGA
+2839 ENMRLMFGFDA

-2855 GDNGHLISSIML
+2855 GDNGHLINSIML

-2894 DTIKSEVLQTKALAD
+2894 DTIKSEVLQTRALAD

-2931 TSEAININLTAFYAN
+2931 TSEAININLTTFYAN

-2991 VSKVESEKATISG
+2991 VSRVESEKATISG

>member
-449 SAADLTNRIYQVKL
+449 SATDLTNRIYQVKL

-596 AQLVTHAATPKYV
+596 AQLVTHATTPKYV

-753 SDVGTGLILS
+753 SDVGTGLNLT

-773 KDDVINQINLSP
+773 KDEVINQINLSP
-785 EDVTISG
+785 EAITISG

-838 DISSNDSITSRVTS
+838 DISSNTSITSRVTS

-948 VTSYVGTGTKI
+948 VTSYVSTGTTI
-959 NVFEGATEL
+959 QLFEGATEL

-998 MFATYGNHLAM
+998 QYATYGDHSAM
-1009 ALGSDAAL
+1009 ALGSDTAL

-1038 NFTKA
+1038 NFTK
-1043 KAGTNGSSG
+1043 
-1052 ANGVR
+1052 
-1057 TAILEMYQW
+1057 
-1066 AASAPTI
+1066 
-1073 FPTGTSTYT
+1073 
-1082 WATGTFTLPTANGW
+1082 
-1096 TLLPGT
+1096 
-1102 GTAGQTLWGC
+1102 
-1112 RQVYSDQLTE
+1112 
-1122 STSAVAWSTNIAYA
+1122 
-1136 TGASGTNGPSG
+1136 
-1147 INAII
+1147 
-1152 GILSKES
+1152 
-1159 ATVPADSS
+1159 
-1167 GTVTSW
+1167 
-1173 ATASTTMSIY
+1173 
-1183 NGTTDDSANWTYTQA
+1183 
-1198 ATSCT
+1198 
-1203 AAASGTP
+1203 
-1210 ANRTAT
+1210 
-1216 LTAMS
+1216 
-1221 ADTATVKIT
+1221 
-1230 ASRSGYSNIEKIFTI
+1230 
-1245 TKSKA
+1245 SKA
-1250 GTNGSDG
+1250 GSDG

-1282 ASVTVSGKAQTGL
+1282 ASITVSGKAQTGL

-1330 YTPSAGIKSVRI
+1330 YTPSAGITSVRI

-1363 DGATGS
+1363 DGATGA
-1369 RTAVLTMYK
+1369 RTAVLTMYR

-1383 PTAYPSGTASTYT
+1383 PTAYPGGTASTYT

-1403 DPGTLNGWSRTIPA
+1403 DPGTLNGWSRTPPA
-1417 KVSGQT
+1417 KVAGQT

-1454 AGTDGTNAK
+1454 VGTDGTNAK

-1486 TAVVTGMAQA
+1486 TAVVTGTAQA

-1546 VSDTLTVA
+1546 VSATLTVA
-1554 KIADGVGMVS
+1554 KV
-1564 AVTTYQNHTNGTSAP
+1564 
-1579 TGAWQASPPTP
+1579 
-1590 VQGNYLWTRTV
+1590 
-1601 TTYTDNSTATT
+1601 
-1612 YSVSYYATDGQAG
+1612 TDG
-1625 RGISSTDVK
+1625 
-1634 YQIGDNGTSA
+1634 
-1644 PVGTWLASPPTQVT
+1644 AS
-1658 GKYLWTRTI
+1658 G
-1667 ITYTDTG
+1667 
-1674 SSTSYS
+1674 
-1680 TSYCAADGQPGADA
+1680 
-1694 YTVLLS
+1694 
-1700 NESHTFA
+1700 
-1707 GSINAALTGSATSTV
+1707 
-1722 TAYKGTTPII
+1722 
-1732 ATVGTITGQVTGLT
+1732 
-1746 TAAVTNNGTTAP
+1746 
-1758 LITINVTT
+1758 
-1766 SLVTQNGTL
+1766 
-1775 TVPITIDGKTFTK
+1775 
-1788 LISWAV
+1788 
-1794 SYKGTT
+1794 
-1800 GDQGSN
+1800 
-1806 AVNTAVVRIYRR
+1806 VNT
-1818 SAAAPSLPSVAAT
+1818 
-1831 YTFSTGALSGQNN
+1831 
-1844 SWTTSVPTT
+1844 
-1853 DGNPL
+1853 
-1858 WTSHAVASVTAP
+1858 
-1870 TDTDSIAANE
+1870 
-1880 WVAVTKMAEDGT
+1880 
-1892 AGSAGYNSAVLYLY
+1892 
-1906 QRKAS
+1906 
-1911 VPATTDIA
+1911 
-1919 NPITYTFAS
+1919 
-1928 NVITGTLGAWSRT
+1928 
-1941 VPTGTN
+1941 
-1947 PVYVT
+1947 
-1952 SAYGYSNAA
+1952 
-1961 TDTIA
+1961 
-1966 NTEWS
+1966 
-1971 TPVIM
+1971 
-1976 AQNGDQGTPGAP
+1976 
-1988 AKYVTIA
+1988 
-1995 GDRVFKFLAG
+1995 
-2005 SATPTITSITLT
+2005 
-2017 ATLFGGLTTYDWEY
+2017 
-2031 WNGSAWT
+2031 
-2038 NLSGTQS
+2038 
-2045 NKEYALAYNNAA
+2045 
-2057 WGSATSLRIR
+2057 
-2067 CLSGT
+2067 
-2072 YSDEIT
+2072 
-2078 IVKLYDGSDGY
+2078 
-2089 TPVKNV
+2089 
-2095 DYFDGTPGQNGTS
+2095 
-2108 SYLWIRYAS
+2108 
-2117 DDIGSDMTTDPTGMS
+2117 
-2132 YIGTATT
+2132 
-2139 TVATPPSQA
+2139 
-2148 SSYVWSLIKGTDGVP
+2148 
-2163 GEPGTNGQTSY
+2163 
-2174 LHIKYSDNGTSFTTN
+2174 
-2189 NGETVGAYI
+2189 
-2198 GTLVNFTADDSST
+2198 
-2211 FSDYTWNLVKG
+2211 
-2222 ATGNPG
+2222 
-2228 SNGVNSSLVRIY
+2228 SLVRIY
-2240 ARGATAPALP
+2240 ARGTTAPALP
-2250 TTTATYTFSSGALTG
+2250 STTATYTFSSGALTG
-2265 QGATWTTTVPTSNG
+2265 QGATWATTVPSSNG

-2291 TAPTGT
+2291 TAPTDT

-2316 SGAAGY
+2316 SGSAGY

-2352 SSISGTLGAWSRT
+2352 NSISGTLGAWSRT

-2492 DGATGSSGYN
+2492 DGATGSAGYN

-2525 TFSSGVLSGTFGSWT
+2525 TFSSGVLSGTLGSWT

-2574 VIMARDGAAGAA
+2574 VIMAQDGAAGAA

-2652 NAVANCLAL
+2652 NAVANCLTL

-2867 EYGTKPTNWFPAPQ
+2867 EYGTQPTNWFPAPQ

-2931 TSEAININLTAFYAN
+2931 TSEAININLTSFYAN

>member
-196 YGIDTTDFNTAT
+196 YGIDQTDFNTAT

-449 SAADLTNRIYQVKL
+449 SATDLTNRIYQVKL

-493 HMVDVG
+493 HMVNVG

-596 AQLVTHAATPKYV
+596 AQLVTHATTPKYV

-693 GLEVAATTAGVTI
+693 GLEVAATTAGVTL

-753 SDVGTGLILS
+753 SDVGTGLILT

-882 GWGTTVP
+882 GWGTAVP

-948 VTSYVGTGTKI
+948 VTSYVSTGTTI
-959 NVFEGATEL
+959 NVYEGATEL
-968 TYDGTGTSNGTWKVV
+968 TYDGIGTNNGFWKVT

-998 MFATYGNHLAM
+998 QHATYGDHSAM
-1009 ALGSDAAL
+1009 ALGSDTAL

-1025 RTNGTD
+1025 RTDGTD

-1038 NFTKA
+1038 NFTK
-1043 KAGTNGSSG
+1043 
-1052 ANGVR
+1052 
-1057 TAILEMYQW
+1057 
-1066 AASAPTI
+1066 
-1073 FPTGTSTYT
+1073 
-1082 WATGTFTLPTANGW
+1082 
-1096 TLLPGT
+1096 
-1102 GTAGQTLWGC
+1102 
-1112 RQVYSDQLTE
+1112 
-1122 STSAVAWSTNIAYA
+1122 
-1136 TGASGTNGPSG
+1136 
-1147 INAII
+1147 
-1152 GILSKES
+1152 
-1159 ATVPADSS
+1159 
-1167 GTVTSW
+1167 
-1173 ATASTTMSIY
+1173 
-1183 NGTTDDSANWTYTQA
+1183 
-1198 ATSCT
+1198 
-1203 AAASGTP
+1203 
-1210 ANRTAT
+1210 
-1216 LTAMS
+1216 
-1221 ADTATVKIT
+1221 
-1230 ASRSGYSNIEKIFTI
+1230 
-1245 TKSKA
+1245 SKA
-1250 GTNGSDG
+1250 GSD
-1257 AASTSYWLVSDTLA
+1257 
-1271 IAKNVSNVYTP
+1271 
-1282 ASVTVSGKAQTGL
+1282 
-1295 NAPAAYAGRFIIAES
+1295 
-1310 TDGSTYVDKYPS
+1310 
-1322 AANESSKT
+1322 
-1330 YTPSAGIKSVRI
+1330 
-1342 RMYLAGG
+1342 
-1349 TTTLLDEMIVPIVN
+1349 
-1363 DGATGS
+1363 
-1369 RTAVLTMYK
+1369 
-1378 WSAAS
+1378 
-1383 PTAYPSGTASTYT
+1383 
-1396 WANGTFT
+1396 
-1403 DPGTLNGWSRTIPA
+1403 
-1417 KVSGQT
+1417 
-1423 LWGISKTYTDTSTT
+1423 
-1437 ATSSVTWNSTSP
+1437 
-1449 FAIGY
+1449 
-1454 AGTDGTNAK
+1454 
-1463 LISLTATTQT
+1463 
-1473 LTAPTT
+1473 
-1479 GGVTTPA
+1479 
-1486 TAVVTGMAQA
+1486 
-1496 TTITSW
+1496 
-1502 EYSVDGAAF
+1502 
-1511 SATVPT
+1511 
-1517 GVSRTNNVVTITGQT
+1517 
-1532 MTAKTIAVKMSDGT
+1532 
-1546 VSDTLTVA
+1546 
-1554 KIADGVGMVS
+1554 
-1564 AVTTYQNHTNGTSAP
+1564 
-1579 TGAWQASPPTP
+1579 
-1590 VQGNYLWTRTV
+1590 
-1601 TTYTDNSTATT
+1601 
-1612 YSVSYYATDGQAG
+1612 
-1625 RGISSTDVK
+1625 
-1634 YQIGDNGTSA
+1634 
-1644 PVGTWLASPPTQVT
+1644 
-1658 GKYLWTRTI
+1658 
-1667 ITYTDTG
+1667 
-1674 SSTSYS
+1674 
-1680 TSYCAADGQPGADA
+1680 
-1694 YTVLLS
+1694 
-1700 NESHTFA
+1700 
-1707 GSINAALTGSATSTV
+1707 
-1722 TAYKGTTPII
+1722 
-1732 ATVGTITGQVTGLT
+1732 
-1746 TAAVTNNGTTAP
+1746 
-1758 LITINVTT
+1758 
-1766 SLVTQNGTL
+1766 
-1775 TVPITIDGKTFTK
+1775 
-1788 LISWAV
+1788 
-1794 SYKGTT
+1794 
-1800 GDQGSN
+1800 
-1806 AVNTAVVRIYRR
+1806 
-1818 SAAAPSLPSVAAT
+1818 
-1831 YTFSTGALSGQNN
+1831 
-1844 SWTTSVPTT
+1844 
-1853 DGNPL
+1853 
-1858 WTSHAVASVTAP
+1858 
-1870 TDTDSIAANE
+1870 
-1880 WVAVTKMAEDGT
+1880 
-1892 AGSAGYNSAVLYLY
+1892 
-1906 QRKAS
+1906 
-1911 VPATTDIA
+1911 
-1919 NPITYTFAS
+1919 
-1928 NVITGTLGAWSRT
+1928 
-1941 VPTGTN
+1941 
-1947 PVYVT
+1947 
-1952 SAYGYSNAA
+1952 
-1961 TDTIA
+1961 
-1966 NTEWS
+1966 
-1971 TPVIM
+1971 
-1976 AQNGDQGTPGAP
+1976 
-1988 AKYVTIA
+1988 
-1995 GDRVFKFLAG
+1995 
-2005 SATPTITSITLT
+2005 
-2017 ATLFGGLTTYDWEY
+2017 
-2031 WNGSAWT
+2031 
-2038 NLSGTQS
+2038 
-2045 NKEYALAYNNAA
+2045 
-2057 WGSATSLRIR
+2057 
-2067 CLSGT
+2067 
-2072 YSDEIT
+2072 
-2078 IVKLYDGSDGY
+2078 
-2089 TPVKNV
+2089 
-2095 DYFDGTPGQNGTS
+2095 
-2108 SYLWIRYAS
+2108 
-2117 DDIGSDMTTDPTGMS
+2117 
-2132 YIGTATT
+2132 
-2139 TVATPPSQA
+2139 
-2148 SSYVWSLIKGTDGVP
+2148 
-2163 GEPGTNGQTSY
+2163 
-2174 LHIKYSDNGTSFTTN
+2174 
-2189 NGETVGAYI
+2189 
-2198 GTLVNFTADDSST
+2198 
-2211 FSDYTWNLVKG
+2211 
-2222 ATGNPG
+2222 
-2228 SNGVNSSLVRIY
+2228 
-2240 ARGATAPALP
+2240 
-2250 TTTATYTFSSGALTG
+2250 
-2265 QGATWTTTVPTSNG
+2265 
-2279 NPLWTS
+2279 
-2285 HAMASA
+2285 
-2291 TAPTGT
+2291 
-2297 DTIAAGEWVAATK
+2297 
-2310 MAEDGA
+2310 
-2316 SGAAGY
+2316 
-2322 NSTVLYLY
+2322 
-2330 QRSATV
+2330 
-2336 PVTTDIA
+2336 
-2343 NPITYTFSS
+2343 
-2352 SSISGTLGAWSRT
+2352 
-2365 VPAGTNPLYVTSTYA
+2365 
-2380 YSNTATDTI
+2380 
-2389 ANTEWSTPTVMAQ
+2389 
-2402 NGATGT
+2402 
-2408 NGVSSSAVRI
+2408 
-2418 YKRAATSP
+2418 
-2426 TKPSTTSTYTFS
+2426 
-2438 TGLLT
+2438 
-2443 GQDNGWTIA
+2443 
-2452 VPVVDGNP
+2452 
-2460 LWTTHAIA
+2460 
-2468 SATYPTDTD
+2468 
-2477 TIATGEW
+2477 
-2484 AAVTKMLE
+2484 
-2492 DGATGSSGYN
+2492 
-2502 STIVYLYQRSA
+2502 
-2513 SAPTKPSVSLTY
+2513 
-2525 TFSSGVLSGTFGSWT
+2525 
-2540 QTVPSGTNPLYVTTA
+2540 
-2555 YAYSNTAT
+2555 
-2563 DSIAGTEWSNP
+2563 
-2574 VIMARDGAAGAA
+2574 GAA

-2637 IDAESGSNGITIGTV
+2637 VDAESGSNGITIGTV
-2652 NAVANCLAL
+2652 NAVDNCLTL

-2816 KTFNLTTDWQLIS
+2816 KTFNLTTDWQLTS

-2839 ENMRLMFGFGA
+2839 ENMRLMFGFDA

-2855 GDNGHLISSIML
+2855 GDNGHLINSIML

-2894 DTIKSEVLQTKALAD
+2894 DTIKSEVLQTRALAD

-2931 TSEAININLTAFYAN
+2931 TSEAININLTTFYAN

-2991 VSKVESEKATISG
+2991 VSRVESEKATISG

>member
-196 YGIDTTDFNTAT
+196 YGIDPTDFNTAT

-421 DIAFSAAGTFEFKQV
+421 DITFSAAGTFEFKQV

-449 SAADLTNRIYQVKL
+449 SATDLTNRIYQVKL

-596 AQLVTHAATPKYV
+596 AQLVTHATTPKYV
-609 HGLVERLNVARVIEG
+609 HGLVEKLNVARVIEG

-693 GLEVAATTAGVTI
+693 GLEVAATTAGVTL

-753 SDVGTGLILS
+753 SDVGTGLNLT

-838 DISSNDSITSRVTS
+838 DISSNTSITSRVTS
-852 TDMDAAIN
+852 TDMNAAIN
-860 KLVMSITDY
+860 KLVVSITDY

-897 WHRQTILYKDTTSTE
+897 WHKQTILYKDTTSTE

-928 AINVLLSNES
+928 AINVLLSSES

-948 VTSYVGTGTKI
+948 VTSYVGTGTTI
-959 NVFEGATEL
+959 NVYEGATEL
-968 TYDGTGTSNGTWKVV
+968 TYDGIGTNNGFWKVT

-998 MFATYGNHLAM
+998 QHATYGDHSAM
-1009 ALGSDAAL
+1009 ALGSDTAL

-1038 NFTKA
+1038 NFTK
-1043 KAGTNGSSG
+1043 
-1052 ANGVR
+1052 
-1057 TAILEMYQW
+1057 
-1066 AASAPTI
+1066 
-1073 FPTGTSTYT
+1073 
-1082 WATGTFTLPTANGW
+1082 
-1096 TLLPGT
+1096 
-1102 GTAGQTLWGC
+1102 
-1112 RQVYSDQLTE
+1112 
-1122 STSAVAWSTNIAYA
+1122 
-1136 TGASGTNGPSG
+1136 
-1147 INAII
+1147 
-1152 GILSKES
+1152 
-1159 ATVPADSS
+1159 
-1167 GTVTSW
+1167 
-1173 ATASTTMSIY
+1173 
-1183 NGTTDDSANWTYTQA
+1183 
-1198 ATSCT
+1198 
-1203 AAASGTP
+1203 
-1210 ANRTAT
+1210 
-1216 LTAMS
+1216 
-1221 ADTATVKIT
+1221 
-1230 ASRSGYSNIEKIFTI
+1230 
-1245 TKSKA
+1245 SKA
-1250 GTNGSDG
+1250 GSD
-1257 AASTSYWLVSDTLA
+1257 
-1271 IAKNVSNVYTP
+1271 
-1282 ASVTVSGKAQTGL
+1282 
-1295 NAPAAYAGRFIIAES
+1295 
-1310 TDGSTYVDKYPS
+1310 
-1322 AANESSKT
+1322 
-1330 YTPSAGIKSVRI
+1330 
-1342 RMYLAGG
+1342 
-1349 TTTLLDEMIVPIVN
+1349 
-1363 DGATGS
+1363 
-1369 RTAVLTMYK
+1369 
-1378 WSAAS
+1378 
-1383 PTAYPSGTASTYT
+1383 
-1396 WANGTFT
+1396 
-1403 DPGTLNGWSRTIPA
+1403 
-1417 KVSGQT
+1417 
-1423 LWGISKTYTDTSTT
+1423 
-1437 ATSSVTWNSTSP
+1437 
-1449 FAIGY
+1449 
-1454 AGTDGTNAK
+1454 
-1463 LISLTATTQT
+1463 
-1473 LTAPTT
+1473 
-1479 GGVTTPA
+1479 
-1486 TAVVTGMAQA
+1486 
-1496 TTITSW
+1496 
-1502 EYSVDGAAF
+1502 
-1511 SATVPT
+1511 
-1517 GVSRTNNVVTITGQT
+1517 
-1532 MTAKTIAVKMSDGT
+1532 
-1546 VSDTLTVA
+1546 
-1554 KIADGVGMVS
+1554 
-1564 AVTTYQNHTNGTSAP
+1564 
-1579 TGAWQASPPTP
+1579 
-1590 VQGNYLWTRTV
+1590 
-1601 TTYTDNSTATT
+1601 
-1612 YSVSYYATDGQAG
+1612 
-1625 RGISSTDVK
+1625 
-1634 YQIGDNGTSA
+1634 
-1644 PVGTWLASPPTQVT
+1644 
-1658 GKYLWTRTI
+1658 
-1667 ITYTDTG
+1667 
-1674 SSTSYS
+1674 
-1680 TSYCAADGQPGADA
+1680 
-1694 YTVLLS
+1694 
-1700 NESHTFA
+1700 
-1707 GSINAALTGSATSTV
+1707 
-1722 TAYKGTTPII
+1722 
-1732 ATVGTITGQVTGLT
+1732 
-1746 TAAVTNNGTTAP
+1746 
-1758 LITINVTT
+1758 
-1766 SLVTQNGTL
+1766 
-1775 TVPITIDGKTFTK
+1775 
-1788 LISWAV
+1788 
-1794 SYKGTT
+1794 
-1800 GDQGSN
+1800 
-1806 AVNTAVVRIYRR
+1806 
-1818 SAAAPSLPSVAAT
+1818 
-1831 YTFSTGALSGQNN
+1831 
-1844 SWTTSVPTT
+1844 
-1853 DGNPL
+1853 
-1858 WTSHAVASVTAP
+1858 
-1870 TDTDSIAANE
+1870 
-1880 WVAVTKMAEDGT
+1880 
-1892 AGSAGYNSAVLYLY
+1892 
-1906 QRKAS
+1906 
-1911 VPATTDIA
+1911 
-1919 NPITYTFAS
+1919 
-1928 NVITGTLGAWSRT
+1928 
-1941 VPTGTN
+1941 
-1947 PVYVT
+1947 
-1952 SAYGYSNAA
+1952 
-1961 TDTIA
+1961 
-1966 NTEWS
+1966 
-1971 TPVIM
+1971 
-1976 AQNGDQGTPGAP
+1976 
-1988 AKYVTIA
+1988 
-1995 GDRVFKFLAG
+1995 
-2005 SATPTITSITLT
+2005 
-2017 ATLFGGLTTYDWEY
+2017 
-2031 WNGSAWT
+2031 
-2038 NLSGTQS
+2038 
-2045 NKEYALAYNNAA
+2045 
-2057 WGSATSLRIR
+2057 
-2067 CLSGT
+2067 
-2072 YSDEIT
+2072 
-2078 IVKLYDGSDGY
+2078 
-2089 TPVKNV
+2089 
-2095 DYFDGTPGQNGTS
+2095 
-2108 SYLWIRYAS
+2108 
-2117 DDIGSDMTTDPTGMS
+2117 
-2132 YIGTATT
+2132 
-2139 TVATPPSQA
+2139 
-2148 SSYVWSLIKGTDGVP
+2148 
-2163 GEPGTNGQTSY
+2163 
-2174 LHIKYSDNGTSFTTN
+2174 
-2189 NGETVGAYI
+2189 
-2198 GTLVNFTADDSST
+2198 
-2211 FSDYTWNLVKG
+2211 
-2222 ATGNPG
+2222 
-2228 SNGVNSSLVRIY
+2228 
-2240 ARGATAPALP
+2240 
-2250 TTTATYTFSSGALTG
+2250 
-2265 QGATWTTTVPTSNG
+2265 
-2279 NPLWTS
+2279 
-2285 HAMASA
+2285 
-2291 TAPTGT
+2291 
-2297 DTIAAGEWVAATK
+2297 
-2310 MAEDGA
+2310 
-2316 SGAAGY
+2316 
-2322 NSTVLYLY
+2322 
-2330 QRSATV
+2330 
-2336 PVTTDIA
+2336 
-2343 NPITYTFSS
+2343 
-2352 SSISGTLGAWSRT
+2352 
-2365 VPAGTNPLYVTSTYA
+2365 
-2380 YSNTATDTI
+2380 
-2389 ANTEWSTPTVMAQ
+2389 
-2402 NGATGT
+2402 
-2408 NGVSSSAVRI
+2408 
-2418 YKRAATSP
+2418 
-2426 TKPSTTSTYTFS
+2426 
-2438 TGLLT
+2438 
-2443 GQDNGWTIA
+2443 
-2452 VPVVDGNP
+2452 
-2460 LWTTHAIA
+2460 
-2468 SATYPTDTD
+2468 
-2477 TIATGEW
+2477 
-2484 AAVTKMLE
+2484 
-2492 DGATGSSGYN
+2492 
-2502 STIVYLYQRSA
+2502 
-2513 SAPTKPSVSLTY
+2513 
-2525 TFSSGVLSGTFGSWT
+2525 
-2540 QTVPSGTNPLYVTTA
+2540 
-2555 YAYSNTAT
+2555 
-2563 DSIAGTEWSNP
+2563 
-2574 VIMARDGAAGAA
+2574 GAA

-2637 IDAESGSNGITIGTV
+2637 VDAESGSNGITIGTV
-2652 NAVANCLAL
+2652 NAVANCLTL

-2816 KTFNLTTDWQLIS
+2816 KTFNLTTDWQLTS

-2839 ENMRLMFGFGA
+2839 ENMRLMFGFDA

-2931 TSEAININLTAFYAN
+2931 TSEAININLTTFYAN

>member
-196 YGIDTTDFNTAT
+196 YGIDQTDFNTAT

-449 SAADLTNRIYQVKL
+449 SATDLTNRIYQVKL

-693 GLEVAATTAGVTI
+693 GLEVAATTAGVTL

-753 SDVGTGLILS
+753 SDVGTGLILT

-773 KDDVINQINLSP
+773 KDEVINQINLSP
-785 EDVTISG
+785 EAITISG

-928 AINVLLSNES
+928 AINVFLSSES

-948 VTSYVGTGTKI
+948 VTSYVGTGTTI
-959 NVFEGATEL
+959 QLFEGATEL
-968 TYDGTGTSNGTWKVV
+968 TYDGIGTNNGFWKVT

-998 MFATYGNHLAM
+998 QHATYGDHSAM
-1009 ALGSDAAL
+1009 ALGSDTAL

-1025 RTNGTD
+1025 RTDGTD

-1038 NFTKA
+1038 NFTK
-1043 KAGTNGSSG
+1043 
-1052 ANGVR
+1052 
-1057 TAILEMYQW
+1057 
-1066 AASAPTI
+1066 
-1073 FPTGTSTYT
+1073 
-1082 WATGTFTLPTANGW
+1082 
-1096 TLLPGT
+1096 
-1102 GTAGQTLWGC
+1102 
-1112 RQVYSDQLTE
+1112 
-1122 STSAVAWSTNIAYA
+1122 
-1136 TGASGTNGPSG
+1136 
-1147 INAII
+1147 
-1152 GILSKES
+1152 
-1159 ATVPADSS
+1159 
-1167 GTVTSW
+1167 
-1173 ATASTTMSIY
+1173 
-1183 NGTTDDSANWTYTQA
+1183 
-1198 ATSCT
+1198 
-1203 AAASGTP
+1203 
-1210 ANRTAT
+1210 
-1216 LTAMS
+1216 
-1221 ADTATVKIT
+1221 
-1230 ASRSGYSNIEKIFTI
+1230 
-1245 TKSKA
+1245 SKA
-1250 GTNGSDG
+1250 GSD
-1257 AASTSYWLVSDTLA
+1257 
-1271 IAKNVSNVYTP
+1271 
-1282 ASVTVSGKAQTGL
+1282 
-1295 NAPAAYAGRFIIAES
+1295 
-1310 TDGSTYVDKYPS
+1310 
-1322 AANESSKT
+1322 
-1330 YTPSAGIKSVRI
+1330 
-1342 RMYLAGG
+1342 
-1349 TTTLLDEMIVPIVN
+1349 
-1363 DGATGS
+1363 
-1369 RTAVLTMYK
+1369 
-1378 WSAAS
+1378 
-1383 PTAYPSGTASTYT
+1383 
-1396 WANGTFT
+1396 
-1403 DPGTLNGWSRTIPA
+1403 
-1417 KVSGQT
+1417 
-1423 LWGISKTYTDTSTT
+1423 
-1437 ATSSVTWNSTSP
+1437 
-1449 FAIGY
+1449 
-1454 AGTDGTNAK
+1454 
-1463 LISLTATTQT
+1463 
-1473 LTAPTT
+1473 
-1479 GGVTTPA
+1479 
-1486 TAVVTGMAQA
+1486 
-1496 TTITSW
+1496 
-1502 EYSVDGAAF
+1502 
-1511 SATVPT
+1511 
-1517 GVSRTNNVVTITGQT
+1517 
-1532 MTAKTIAVKMSDGT
+1532 
-1546 VSDTLTVA
+1546 
-1554 KIADGVGMVS
+1554 
-1564 AVTTYQNHTNGTSAP
+1564 
-1579 TGAWQASPPTP
+1579 
-1590 VQGNYLWTRTV
+1590 
-1601 TTYTDNSTATT
+1601 
-1612 YSVSYYATDGQAG
+1612 
-1625 RGISSTDVK
+1625 
-1634 YQIGDNGTSA
+1634 
-1644 PVGTWLASPPTQVT
+1644 
-1658 GKYLWTRTI
+1658 
-1667 ITYTDTG
+1667 
-1674 SSTSYS
+1674 
-1680 TSYCAADGQPGADA
+1680 
-1694 YTVLLS
+1694 
-1700 NESHTFA
+1700 
-1707 GSINAALTGSATSTV
+1707 
-1722 TAYKGTTPII
+1722 
-1732 ATVGTITGQVTGLT
+1732 
-1746 TAAVTNNGTTAP
+1746 
-1758 LITINVTT
+1758 
-1766 SLVTQNGTL
+1766 
-1775 TVPITIDGKTFTK
+1775 
-1788 LISWAV
+1788 
-1794 SYKGTT
+1794 
-1800 GDQGSN
+1800 
-1806 AVNTAVVRIYRR
+1806 
-1818 SAAAPSLPSVAAT
+1818 
-1831 YTFSTGALSGQNN
+1831 
-1844 SWTTSVPTT
+1844 
-1853 DGNPL
+1853 
-1858 WTSHAVASVTAP
+1858 
-1870 TDTDSIAANE
+1870 
-1880 WVAVTKMAEDGT
+1880 
-1892 AGSAGYNSAVLYLY
+1892 
-1906 QRKAS
+1906 
-1911 VPATTDIA
+1911 
-1919 NPITYTFAS
+1919 
-1928 NVITGTLGAWSRT
+1928 
-1941 VPTGTN
+1941 
-1947 PVYVT
+1947 
-1952 SAYGYSNAA
+1952 
-1961 TDTIA
+1961 
-1966 NTEWS
+1966 
-1971 TPVIM
+1971 
-1976 AQNGDQGTPGAP
+1976 
-1988 AKYVTIA
+1988 
-1995 GDRVFKFLAG
+1995 
-2005 SATPTITSITLT
+2005 
-2017 ATLFGGLTTYDWEY
+2017 
-2031 WNGSAWT
+2031 
-2038 NLSGTQS
+2038 
-2045 NKEYALAYNNAA
+2045 
-2057 WGSATSLRIR
+2057 
-2067 CLSGT
+2067 
-2072 YSDEIT
+2072 
-2078 IVKLYDGSDGY
+2078 
-2089 TPVKNV
+2089 
-2095 DYFDGTPGQNGTS
+2095 
-2108 SYLWIRYAS
+2108 
-2117 DDIGSDMTTDPTGMS
+2117 
-2132 YIGTATT
+2132 
-2139 TVATPPSQA
+2139 
-2148 SSYVWSLIKGTDGVP
+2148 
-2163 GEPGTNGQTSY
+2163 
-2174 LHIKYSDNGTSFTTN
+2174 
-2189 NGETVGAYI
+2189 
-2198 GTLVNFTADDSST
+2198 
-2211 FSDYTWNLVKG
+2211 
-2222 ATGNPG
+2222 
-2228 SNGVNSSLVRIY
+2228 
-2240 ARGATAPALP
+2240 
-2250 TTTATYTFSSGALTG
+2250 
-2265 QGATWTTTVPTSNG
+2265 
-2279 NPLWTS
+2279 
-2285 HAMASA
+2285 
-2291 TAPTGT
+2291 
-2297 DTIAAGEWVAATK
+2297 
-2310 MAEDGA
+2310 
-2316 SGAAGY
+2316 
-2322 NSTVLYLY
+2322 
-2330 QRSATV
+2330 
-2336 PVTTDIA
+2336 
-2343 NPITYTFSS
+2343 
-2352 SSISGTLGAWSRT
+2352 
-2365 VPAGTNPLYVTSTYA
+2365 
-2380 YSNTATDTI
+2380 
-2389 ANTEWSTPTVMAQ
+2389 
-2402 NGATGT
+2402 
-2408 NGVSSSAVRI
+2408 
-2418 YKRAATSP
+2418 
-2426 TKPSTTSTYTFS
+2426 
-2438 TGLLT
+2438 
-2443 GQDNGWTIA
+2443 
-2452 VPVVDGNP
+2452 
-2460 LWTTHAIA
+2460 
-2468 SATYPTDTD
+2468 
-2477 TIATGEW
+2477 
-2484 AAVTKMLE
+2484 
-2492 DGATGSSGYN
+2492 
-2502 STIVYLYQRSA
+2502 
-2513 SAPTKPSVSLTY
+2513 
-2525 TFSSGVLSGTFGSWT
+2525 
-2540 QTVPSGTNPLYVTTA
+2540 
-2555 YAYSNTAT
+2555 
-2563 DSIAGTEWSNP
+2563 
-2574 VIMARDGAAGAA
+2574 GAA

-2615 TPSLQIVTYS
+2615 TPSLQNVTYS

-2637 IDAESGSNGITIGTV
+2637 VDAESGSNGITIGTV
-2652 NAVANCLAL
+2652 NAVDNCLTL

-2816 KTFNLTTDWQLIS
+2816 KTFNLTTDWQLTS

-2855 GDNGHLISSIML
+2855 GDNGHLINSIML

-2894 DTIKSEVLQTKALAD
+2894 DTIKSEVLQTRALAD

-2931 TSEAININLTAFYAN
+2931 TSEAININLTTFYAN

-2991 VSKVESEKATISG
+2991 VSRVESEKATISG

>member
-196 YGIDTTDFNTAT
+196 YGIDQTDFNTAT

-449 SAADLTNRIYQVKL
+449 SATDLTNRIYQVKL

-493 HMVDVG
+493 HMVNVG

-693 GLEVAATTAGVTI
+693 GLEVAATTAGVTL

-753 SDVGTGLILS
+753 SDVGTGLILT

-928 AINVLLSNES
+928 AINVLLSSES

-948 VTSYVGTGTKI
+948 VTSYVGTGTTI
-959 NVFEGATEL
+959 QLFEGATEL
-968 TYDGTGTSNGTWKVV
+968 TYDGIGTNNGFWKVT

-998 MFATYGNHLAM
+998 QHATYGDHSAM
-1009 ALGSDAAL
+1009 ALGSDTAL

-1025 RTNGTD
+1025 RTDGTD

-1038 NFTKA
+1038 NFTK
-1043 KAGTNGSSG
+1043 
-1052 ANGVR
+1052 
-1057 TAILEMYQW
+1057 
-1066 AASAPTI
+1066 
-1073 FPTGTSTYT
+1073 
-1082 WATGTFTLPTANGW
+1082 
-1096 TLLPGT
+1096 
-1102 GTAGQTLWGC
+1102 
-1112 RQVYSDQLTE
+1112 
-1122 STSAVAWSTNIAYA
+1122 
-1136 TGASGTNGPSG
+1136 
-1147 INAII
+1147 
-1152 GILSKES
+1152 
-1159 ATVPADSS
+1159 
-1167 GTVTSW
+1167 
-1173 ATASTTMSIY
+1173 
-1183 NGTTDDSANWTYTQA
+1183 
-1198 ATSCT
+1198 
-1203 AAASGTP
+1203 
-1210 ANRTAT
+1210 
-1216 LTAMS
+1216 
-1221 ADTATVKIT
+1221 
-1230 ASRSGYSNIEKIFTI
+1230 
-1245 TKSKA
+1245 SKA
-1250 GTNGSDG
+1250 GSD
-1257 AASTSYWLVSDTLA
+1257 
-1271 IAKNVSNVYTP
+1271 
-1282 ASVTVSGKAQTGL
+1282 
-1295 NAPAAYAGRFIIAES
+1295 
-1310 TDGSTYVDKYPS
+1310 
-1322 AANESSKT
+1322 
-1330 YTPSAGIKSVRI
+1330 
-1342 RMYLAGG
+1342 
-1349 TTTLLDEMIVPIVN
+1349 
-1363 DGATGS
+1363 
-1369 RTAVLTMYK
+1369 
-1378 WSAAS
+1378 
-1383 PTAYPSGTASTYT
+1383 
-1396 WANGTFT
+1396 
-1403 DPGTLNGWSRTIPA
+1403 
-1417 KVSGQT
+1417 
-1423 LWGISKTYTDTSTT
+1423 
-1437 ATSSVTWNSTSP
+1437 
-1449 FAIGY
+1449 
-1454 AGTDGTNAK
+1454 
-1463 LISLTATTQT
+1463 
-1473 LTAPTT
+1473 
-1479 GGVTTPA
+1479 
-1486 TAVVTGMAQA
+1486 
-1496 TTITSW
+1496 
-1502 EYSVDGAAF
+1502 
-1511 SATVPT
+1511 
-1517 GVSRTNNVVTITGQT
+1517 
-1532 MTAKTIAVKMSDGT
+1532 
-1546 VSDTLTVA
+1546 
-1554 KIADGVGMVS
+1554 
-1564 AVTTYQNHTNGTSAP
+1564 
-1579 TGAWQASPPTP
+1579 
-1590 VQGNYLWTRTV
+1590 
-1601 TTYTDNSTATT
+1601 
-1612 YSVSYYATDGQAG
+1612 
-1625 RGISSTDVK
+1625 
-1634 YQIGDNGTSA
+1634 
-1644 PVGTWLASPPTQVT
+1644 
-1658 GKYLWTRTI
+1658 
-1667 ITYTDTG
+1667 
-1674 SSTSYS
+1674 
-1680 TSYCAADGQPGADA
+1680 
-1694 YTVLLS
+1694 
-1700 NESHTFA
+1700 
-1707 GSINAALTGSATSTV
+1707 
-1722 TAYKGTTPII
+1722 
-1732 ATVGTITGQVTGLT
+1732 
-1746 TAAVTNNGTTAP
+1746 
-1758 LITINVTT
+1758 
-1766 SLVTQNGTL
+1766 
-1775 TVPITIDGKTFTK
+1775 
-1788 LISWAV
+1788 
-1794 SYKGTT
+1794 
-1800 GDQGSN
+1800 
-1806 AVNTAVVRIYRR
+1806 
-1818 SAAAPSLPSVAAT
+1818 
-1831 YTFSTGALSGQNN
+1831 
-1844 SWTTSVPTT
+1844 
-1853 DGNPL
+1853 
-1858 WTSHAVASVTAP
+1858 
-1870 TDTDSIAANE
+1870 
-1880 WVAVTKMAEDGT
+1880 
-1892 AGSAGYNSAVLYLY
+1892 
-1906 QRKAS
+1906 
-1911 VPATTDIA
+1911 
-1919 NPITYTFAS
+1919 
-1928 NVITGTLGAWSRT
+1928 
-1941 VPTGTN
+1941 
-1947 PVYVT
+1947 
-1952 SAYGYSNAA
+1952 
-1961 TDTIA
+1961 
-1966 NTEWS
+1966 
-1971 TPVIM
+1971 
-1976 AQNGDQGTPGAP
+1976 
-1988 AKYVTIA
+1988 
-1995 GDRVFKFLAG
+1995 
-2005 SATPTITSITLT
+2005 
-2017 ATLFGGLTTYDWEY
+2017 
-2031 WNGSAWT
+2031 
-2038 NLSGTQS
+2038 
-2045 NKEYALAYNNAA
+2045 
-2057 WGSATSLRIR
+2057 
-2067 CLSGT
+2067 
-2072 YSDEIT
+2072 
-2078 IVKLYDGSDGY
+2078 
-2089 TPVKNV
+2089 
-2095 DYFDGTPGQNGTS
+2095 
-2108 SYLWIRYAS
+2108 
-2117 DDIGSDMTTDPTGMS
+2117 
-2132 YIGTATT
+2132 
-2139 TVATPPSQA
+2139 
-2148 SSYVWSLIKGTDGVP
+2148 
-2163 GEPGTNGQTSY
+2163 
-2174 LHIKYSDNGTSFTTN
+2174 
-2189 NGETVGAYI
+2189 
-2198 GTLVNFTADDSST
+2198 
-2211 FSDYTWNLVKG
+2211 
-2222 ATGNPG
+2222 
-2228 SNGVNSSLVRIY
+2228 
-2240 ARGATAPALP
+2240 
-2250 TTTATYTFSSGALTG
+2250 
-2265 QGATWTTTVPTSNG
+2265 
-2279 NPLWTS
+2279 
-2285 HAMASA
+2285 
-2291 TAPTGT
+2291 
-2297 DTIAAGEWVAATK
+2297 
-2310 MAEDGA
+2310 
-2316 SGAAGY
+2316 
-2322 NSTVLYLY
+2322 
-2330 QRSATV
+2330 
-2336 PVTTDIA
+2336 
-2343 NPITYTFSS
+2343 
-2352 SSISGTLGAWSRT
+2352 
-2365 VPAGTNPLYVTSTYA
+2365 
-2380 YSNTATDTI
+2380 
-2389 ANTEWSTPTVMAQ
+2389 
-2402 NGATGT
+2402 
-2408 NGVSSSAVRI
+2408 
-2418 YKRAATSP
+2418 
-2426 TKPSTTSTYTFS
+2426 
-2438 TGLLT
+2438 
-2443 GQDNGWTIA
+2443 
-2452 VPVVDGNP
+2452 
-2460 LWTTHAIA
+2460 
-2468 SATYPTDTD
+2468 
-2477 TIATGEW
+2477 
-2484 AAVTKMLE
+2484 
-2492 DGATGSSGYN
+2492 
-2502 STIVYLYQRSA
+2502 
-2513 SAPTKPSVSLTY
+2513 
-2525 TFSSGVLSGTFGSWT
+2525 
-2540 QTVPSGTNPLYVTTA
+2540 
-2555 YAYSNTAT
+2555 
-2563 DSIAGTEWSNP
+2563 
-2574 VIMARDGAAGAA
+2574 GAA

-2637 IDAESGSNGITIGTV
+2637 VDAESGSNGITIGTV
-2652 NAVANCLAL
+2652 NAVDNCLTL

-2791 YTKASTAGSAWVKI
+2791 YTKTSTAGSAWVKI

-2816 KTFNLTTDWQLIS
+2816 KTFNLTTDWQLTS

-2839 ENMRLMFGFGA
+2839 ENMRLMFGFDA

-2855 GDNGHLISSIML
+2855 GDNGHLINSIML

-2894 DTIKSEVLQTKALAD
+2894 DTIKSEVLQTRALAD

-2931 TSEAININLTAFYAN
+2931 TSEAININLTTFYAN

-2991 VSKVESEKATISG
+2991 VSRVESEKATISG

>member
-63 KVFNGTV
+63 KVFDGTV

-196 YGIDTTDFNTAT
+196 YGIDQTDFNTAT
-208 TSLDTLLNNA
+208 TSLDMLLNNA

-305 VEFGVNA
+305 VEFGINA

-324 SDTTISNIIGVPTT
+324 SDTTISNLIGVPTT

-412 NFGASYHFV
+412 NFGASCHFV

-449 SAADLTNRIYQVKL
+449 SATDLTNRIYQVKL

-582 CTIAPTAGMAGGPA
+582 CTVAPTAGMAGGPA
-596 AQLVTHAATPKYV
+596 AQLVTHATTPKYV

-948 VTSYVGTGTKI
+948 VTSYVSTGTTI
-959 NVFEGATEL
+959 NVYEGATEL
-968 TYDGTGTSNGTWKVV
+968 TYDGIGTNNGFWKVTS
-983 ASGSNITPS
+983 SGSNITPS

-998 MFATYGNHLAM
+998 MFATYGDHSAM
-1009 ALGSDAAL
+1009 ALGSNTAL

-1038 NFTKA
+1038 NFTK
-1043 KAGTNGSSG
+1043 
-1052 ANGVR
+1052 
-1057 TAILEMYQW
+1057 
-1066 AASAPTI
+1066 
-1073 FPTGTSTYT
+1073 
-1082 WATGTFTLPTANGW
+1082 
-1096 TLLPGT
+1096 
-1102 GTAGQTLWGC
+1102 
-1112 RQVYSDQLTE
+1112 
-1122 STSAVAWSTNIAYA
+1122 
-1136 TGASGTNGPSG
+1136 
-1147 INAII
+1147 
-1152 GILSKES
+1152 
-1159 ATVPADSS
+1159 
-1167 GTVTSW
+1167 
-1173 ATASTTMSIY
+1173 
-1183 NGTTDDSANWTYTQA
+1183 
-1198 ATSCT
+1198 
-1203 AAASGTP
+1203 
-1210 ANRTAT
+1210 
-1216 LTAMS
+1216 
-1221 ADTATVKIT
+1221 
-1230 ASRSGYSNIEKIFTI
+1230 
-1245 TKSKA
+1245 SKA
-1250 GTNGSDG
+1250 GSDG

-1282 ASVTVSGKAQTGL
+1282 ASITVSGKAQTGL

-1486 TAVVTGMAQA
+1486 TAVVTGTAQA

-1554 KIADGVGMVS
+1554 KVTDGATGATGQGIDSITEEYYLSTSKTTQTDGSWVTNPPTWSMGKYIWTRSKIVYKNPASTVYTTPIVS
-1564 AVTTYQNHTNGTSAP
+1564 SEWEAANDVKDLVYSKGTDLVTNGTAYLGNNTNFTNLIYSGADAP
-1579 TGAWQASPPTP
+1579 TGASGSFYAKSASAHGVMIDELIPFDPSKKYKFGFQMRQTVPAAVSRAYGFIAPYDISKRQITPEHYMFIPDTLTTLAAPLNPGDTTITLTNSANWYGLPTKPAGANTYQRSIIFWDYVDDFGKAWPELSYSRNIYSGNRWADGGINATTHVITLSAAYNGPAKAAGTKLSNGSAGGAYVYMPSCTNVVVPETWTTYADVFSAGIKTPTGTQAAWSTGLPPGTASIKVGWLLNYPSGGGKHAIAAVSFSDASAATSIADTSVKSTDVEYYLSTSATSPTGGSWTTTAMAAGAN
-1590 VQGNYLWTRTV
+1590 QYIWTRT
-1601 TTYTDNSTATT
+1601 
-1612 YSVSYYATDGQAG
+1612 
-1625 RGISSTDVK
+1625 K
-1634 YQIGDNGTSA
+1634 
-1644 PVGTWLASPPTQVT
+1644 
-1658 GKYLWTRTI
+1658 
-1667 ITYTDTG
+1667 
-1674 SSTSYS
+1674 
-1680 TSYCAADGQPGADA
+1680 
-1694 YTVLLS
+1694 TVL
-1700 NESHTFA
+1700 
-1707 GSINAALTGSATSTV
+1707 
-1722 TAYKGTTPII
+1722 
-1732 ATVGTITGQVTGLT
+1732 
-1746 TAAVTNNGTTAP
+1746 NNGTT
-1758 LITINVTT
+1758 TY
-1766 SLVTQNGTL
+1766 
-1775 TVPITIDGKTFTK
+1775 VP
-1788 LISWAV
+1788 S
-1794 SYKGTT
+1794 
-1800 GDQGSN
+1800 
-1806 AVNTAVVRIYRR
+1806 
-1818 SAAAPSLPSVAAT
+1818 
-1831 YTFSTGALSGQNN
+1831 STGALIPTGLNAFTTYLTNEAHTFAAATNGDISNYDGGVSGVRVFYGATELTCPDTTTTTPTVDNTYKVTSIALGTGTITVTGTAPSGQYVLTP
-1844 SWTTSVPTT
+1844 SAMTT
-1853 DGNPL
+1853 D
-1858 WTSHAVASVTAP
+1858 
-1870 TDTDSIAANE
+1870 
-1880 WVAVTKMAEDGT
+1880 
-1892 AGSAGYNSAVLYLY
+1892 
-1906 QRKAS
+1906 
-1911 VPATTDIA
+1911 
-1919 NPITYTFAS
+1919 FAS
-1928 NVITGTLGAWSRT
+1928 KT
-1941 VPTGTN
+1941 
-1947 PVYVT
+1947 
-1952 SAYGYSNAA
+1952 
-1961 TDTIA
+1961 
-1966 NTEWS
+1966 
-1971 TPVIM
+1971 
-1976 AQNGDQGTPGAP
+1976 
-1988 AKYVTIA
+1988 
-1995 GDRVFKFLAG
+1995 
-2005 SATPTITSITLT
+2005 
-2017 ATLFGGLTTYDWEY
+2017 
-2031 WNGSAWT
+2031 
-2038 NLSGTQS
+2038 
-2045 NKEYALAYNNAA
+2045 
-2057 WGSATSLRIR
+2057 
-2067 CLSGT
+2067 
-2072 YSDEIT
+2072 IT
-2078 IVKLYDGSDGY
+2078 IVA
-2089 TPVKNV
+2089 
-2095 DYFDGTPGQNGTS
+2095 
-2108 SYLWIRYAS
+2108 R
-2117 DDIGSDMTTDPTGMS
+2117 
-2132 YIGTATT
+2132 
-2139 TVATPPSQA
+2139 
-2148 SSYVWSLIKGTDGVP
+2148 
-2163 GEPGTNGQTSY
+2163 
-2174 LHIKYSDNGTSFTTN
+2174 
-2189 NGETVGAYI
+2189 
-2198 GTLVNFTADDSST
+2198 
-2211 FSDYTWNLVKG
+2211 
-2222 ATGNPG
+2222 
-2228 SNGVNSSLVRIY
+2228 VRGIN
-2240 ARGATAPALP
+2240 
-2250 TTTATYTFSSGALTG
+2250 YTFTKNLSYSKSKIGDPGAKG
-2265 QGATWTTTVPTSNG
+2265 
-2279 NPLWTS
+2279 
-2285 HAMASA
+2285 
-2291 TAPTGT
+2291 
-2297 DTIAAGEWVAATK
+2297 D
-2310 MAEDGA
+2310 
-2316 SGAAGY
+2316 
-2322 NSTVLYLY
+2322 
-2330 QRSATV
+2330 
-2336 PVTTDIA
+2336 
-2343 NPITYTFSS
+2343 
-2352 SSISGTLGAWSRT
+2352 
-2365 VPAGTNPLYVTSTYA
+2365 
-2380 YSNTATDTI
+2380 
-2389 ANTEWSTPTVMAQ
+2389 
-2402 NGATGT
+2402 
-2408 NGVSSSAVRI
+2408 
-2418 YKRAATSP
+2418 
-2426 TKPSTTSTYTFS
+2426 
-2438 TGLLT
+2438 
-2443 GQDNGWTIA
+2443 
-2452 VPVVDGNP
+2452 
-2460 LWTTHAIA
+2460 
-2468 SATYPTDTD
+2468 
-2477 TIATGEW
+2477 
-2484 AAVTKMLE
+2484 
-2492 DGATGSSGYN
+2492 
-2502 STIVYLYQRSA
+2502 
-2513 SAPTKPSVSLTY
+2513 
-2525 TFSSGVLSGTFGSWT
+2525 
-2540 QTVPSGTNPLYVTTA
+2540 
-2555 YAYSNTAT
+2555 
-2563 DSIAGTEWSNP
+2563 
-2574 VIMARDGAAGAA
+2574 AGAA

-2637 IDAESGSNGITIGTV
+2637 IDAESGYNGITIGTV
-2652 NAVANCLAL
+2652 NAVANCLTL

-2740 TVRVSEALPAPP
+2740 TGRVSEALPAPP

-2816 KTFNLTTDWQLIS
+2816 KTFNLTTDWQLTS

-2839 ENMRLMFGFGA
+2839 ENMRLMFGFDA

-2931 TSEAININLTAFYAN
+2931 TSEAININLTTFYAN

-2959 KFTADGLKIAKSTSP
+2959 RFTADGLKIAKSTSP

-2991 VSKVESEKATISG
+2991 VSRVESEKATISG

>member
-196 YGIDTTDFNTAT
+196 YGIDPTDFNTAT

-449 SAADLTNRIYQVKL
+449 SATDLTNRIYQVKL

-596 AQLVTHAATPKYV
+596 AQLVTHATTPKYV

-753 SDVGTGLILS
+753 SDVGTGLNLT

-785 EDVTISG
+785 EAITISG

-838 DISSNDSITSRVTS
+838 DISSNTSITSRVTS

-948 VTSYVGTGTKI
+948 VTSYVGTGTTI
-959 NVFEGATEL
+959 NVYEGATEL
-968 TYDGTGTSNGTWKVV
+968 TYDGIGTNNGFWKVTS
-983 ASGSNITPS
+983 SGSNITPS

-998 MFATYGNHLAM
+998 QYATYGYHSAM
-1009 ALGSDAAL
+1009 ALGSDTAL

-1038 NFTKA
+1038 NFTK
-1043 KAGTNGSSG
+1043 
-1052 ANGVR
+1052 
-1057 TAILEMYQW
+1057 
-1066 AASAPTI
+1066 
-1073 FPTGTSTYT
+1073 
-1082 WATGTFTLPTANGW
+1082 
-1096 TLLPGT
+1096 
-1102 GTAGQTLWGC
+1102 
-1112 RQVYSDQLTE
+1112 
-1122 STSAVAWSTNIAYA
+1122 
-1136 TGASGTNGPSG
+1136 
-1147 INAII
+1147 
-1152 GILSKES
+1152 
-1159 ATVPADSS
+1159 
-1167 GTVTSW
+1167 
-1173 ATASTTMSIY
+1173 
-1183 NGTTDDSANWTYTQA
+1183 
-1198 ATSCT
+1198 
-1203 AAASGTP
+1203 
-1210 ANRTAT
+1210 
-1216 LTAMS
+1216 
-1221 ADTATVKIT
+1221 
-1230 ASRSGYSNIEKIFTI
+1230 
-1245 TKSKA
+1245 SKA
-1250 GTNGSDG
+1250 GSD
-1257 AASTSYWLVSDTLA
+1257 
-1271 IAKNVSNVYTP
+1271 
-1282 ASVTVSGKAQTGL
+1282 
-1295 NAPAAYAGRFIIAES
+1295 
-1310 TDGSTYVDKYPS
+1310 
-1322 AANESSKT
+1322 
-1330 YTPSAGIKSVRI
+1330 
-1342 RMYLAGG
+1342 
-1349 TTTLLDEMIVPIVN
+1349 
-1363 DGATGS
+1363 
-1369 RTAVLTMYK
+1369 
-1378 WSAAS
+1378 
-1383 PTAYPSGTASTYT
+1383 
-1396 WANGTFT
+1396 
-1403 DPGTLNGWSRTIPA
+1403 
-1417 KVSGQT
+1417 
-1423 LWGISKTYTDTSTT
+1423 
-1437 ATSSVTWNSTSP
+1437 
-1449 FAIGY
+1449 
-1454 AGTDGTNAK
+1454 
-1463 LISLTATTQT
+1463 
-1473 LTAPTT
+1473 
-1479 GGVTTPA
+1479 
-1486 TAVVTGMAQA
+1486 
-1496 TTITSW
+1496 
-1502 EYSVDGAAF
+1502 
-1511 SATVPT
+1511 
-1517 GVSRTNNVVTITGQT
+1517 
-1532 MTAKTIAVKMSDGT
+1532 
-1546 VSDTLTVA
+1546 
-1554 KIADGVGMVS
+1554 
-1564 AVTTYQNHTNGTSAP
+1564 
-1579 TGAWQASPPTP
+1579 
-1590 VQGNYLWTRTV
+1590 
-1601 TTYTDNSTATT
+1601 
-1612 YSVSYYATDGQAG
+1612 
-1625 RGISSTDVK
+1625 
-1634 YQIGDNGTSA
+1634 
-1644 PVGTWLASPPTQVT
+1644 
-1658 GKYLWTRTI
+1658 
-1667 ITYTDTG
+1667 
-1674 SSTSYS
+1674 
-1680 TSYCAADGQPGADA
+1680 
-1694 YTVLLS
+1694 
-1700 NESHTFA
+1700 
-1707 GSINAALTGSATSTV
+1707 
-1722 TAYKGTTPII
+1722 
-1732 ATVGTITGQVTGLT
+1732 
-1746 TAAVTNNGTTAP
+1746 
-1758 LITINVTT
+1758 
-1766 SLVTQNGTL
+1766 
-1775 TVPITIDGKTFTK
+1775 
-1788 LISWAV
+1788 
-1794 SYKGTT
+1794 
-1800 GDQGSN
+1800 
-1806 AVNTAVVRIYRR
+1806 
-1818 SAAAPSLPSVAAT
+1818 
-1831 YTFSTGALSGQNN
+1831 
-1844 SWTTSVPTT
+1844 
-1853 DGNPL
+1853 
-1858 WTSHAVASVTAP
+1858 
-1870 TDTDSIAANE
+1870 
-1880 WVAVTKMAEDGT
+1880 
-1892 AGSAGYNSAVLYLY
+1892 
-1906 QRKAS
+1906 
-1911 VPATTDIA
+1911 
-1919 NPITYTFAS
+1919 
-1928 NVITGTLGAWSRT
+1928 
-1941 VPTGTN
+1941 
-1947 PVYVT
+1947 
-1952 SAYGYSNAA
+1952 
-1961 TDTIA
+1961 
-1966 NTEWS
+1966 
-1971 TPVIM
+1971 
-1976 AQNGDQGTPGAP
+1976 
-1988 AKYVTIA
+1988 
-1995 GDRVFKFLAG
+1995 
-2005 SATPTITSITLT
+2005 
-2017 ATLFGGLTTYDWEY
+2017 
-2031 WNGSAWT
+2031 
-2038 NLSGTQS
+2038 
-2045 NKEYALAYNNAA
+2045 
-2057 WGSATSLRIR
+2057 
-2067 CLSGT
+2067 
-2072 YSDEIT
+2072 
-2078 IVKLYDGSDGY
+2078 
-2089 TPVKNV
+2089 
-2095 DYFDGTPGQNGTS
+2095 
-2108 SYLWIRYAS
+2108 
-2117 DDIGSDMTTDPTGMS
+2117 
-2132 YIGTATT
+2132 
-2139 TVATPPSQA
+2139 
-2148 SSYVWSLIKGTDGVP
+2148 
-2163 GEPGTNGQTSY
+2163 
-2174 LHIKYSDNGTSFTTN
+2174 
-2189 NGETVGAYI
+2189 
-2198 GTLVNFTADDSST
+2198 
-2211 FSDYTWNLVKG
+2211 
-2222 ATGNPG
+2222 
-2228 SNGVNSSLVRIY
+2228 
-2240 ARGATAPALP
+2240 
-2250 TTTATYTFSSGALTG
+2250 
-2265 QGATWTTTVPTSNG
+2265 
-2279 NPLWTS
+2279 
-2285 HAMASA
+2285 
-2291 TAPTGT
+2291 
-2297 DTIAAGEWVAATK
+2297 
-2310 MAEDGA
+2310 
-2316 SGAAGY
+2316 
-2322 NSTVLYLY
+2322 
-2330 QRSATV
+2330 
-2336 PVTTDIA
+2336 
-2343 NPITYTFSS
+2343 
-2352 SSISGTLGAWSRT
+2352 
-2365 VPAGTNPLYVTSTYA
+2365 
-2380 YSNTATDTI
+2380 
-2389 ANTEWSTPTVMAQ
+2389 
-2402 NGATGT
+2402 
-2408 NGVSSSAVRI
+2408 
-2418 YKRAATSP
+2418 
-2426 TKPSTTSTYTFS
+2426 
-2438 TGLLT
+2438 
-2443 GQDNGWTIA
+2443 
-2452 VPVVDGNP
+2452 
-2460 LWTTHAIA
+2460 
-2468 SATYPTDTD
+2468 
-2477 TIATGEW
+2477 
-2484 AAVTKMLE
+2484 
-2492 DGATGSSGYN
+2492 
-2502 STIVYLYQRSA
+2502 
-2513 SAPTKPSVSLTY
+2513 
-2525 TFSSGVLSGTFGSWT
+2525 
-2540 QTVPSGTNPLYVTTA
+2540 
-2555 YAYSNTAT
+2555 
-2563 DSIAGTEWSNP
+2563 
-2574 VIMARDGAAGAA
+2574 GAA

-2652 NAVANCLAL
+2652 NAVANCLTL

-2816 KTFNLTTDWQLIS
+2816 KTFNLTTDWQLTS

-2839 ENMRLMFGFGA
+2839 ENMRLMFGFDA

-2931 TSEAININLTAFYAN
+2931 TSEAININLTTFYAN

-2991 VSKVESEKATISG
+2991 VSRVESEKATISG

>member
-196 YGIDTTDFNTAT
+196 YGIDQTDFNTAT

-449 SAADLTNRIYQVKL
+449 SATDLTNRIYQVKL

-596 AQLVTHAATPKYV
+596 AQLVTHATTPKYV

-693 GLEVAATTAGVTI
+693 GLEVAATTAGVTL

-753 SDVGTGLILS
+753 SDVGTGLILT

-773 KDDVINQINLSP
+773 KDEVINQINLSP

-928 AINVLLSNES
+928 AINVLLSSES

-948 VTSYVGTGTKI
+948 VTSYVGTGTTI
-959 NVFEGATEL
+959 QLFEGATEL
-968 TYDGTGTSNGTWKVV
+968 TYDGIGTNNGFWKVT

-998 MFATYGNHLAM
+998 QHATYGDHSAM
-1009 ALGSDAAL
+1009 ALGSDTAL

-1025 RTNGTD
+1025 RTDGTD

-1038 NFTKA
+1038 NFTK
-1043 KAGTNGSSG
+1043 
-1052 ANGVR
+1052 
-1057 TAILEMYQW
+1057 
-1066 AASAPTI
+1066 
-1073 FPTGTSTYT
+1073 
-1082 WATGTFTLPTANGW
+1082 
-1096 TLLPGT
+1096 
-1102 GTAGQTLWGC
+1102 
-1112 RQVYSDQLTE
+1112 
-1122 STSAVAWSTNIAYA
+1122 
-1136 TGASGTNGPSG
+1136 
-1147 INAII
+1147 
-1152 GILSKES
+1152 
-1159 ATVPADSS
+1159 
-1167 GTVTSW
+1167 
-1173 ATASTTMSIY
+1173 
-1183 NGTTDDSANWTYTQA
+1183 
-1198 ATSCT
+1198 
-1203 AAASGTP
+1203 
-1210 ANRTAT
+1210 
-1216 LTAMS
+1216 
-1221 ADTATVKIT
+1221 
-1230 ASRSGYSNIEKIFTI
+1230 
-1245 TKSKA
+1245 SKA
-1250 GTNGSDG
+1250 GSDG
-1257 AASTSYWLVSDTLA
+1257 AA
-1271 IAKNVSNVYTP
+1271 
-1282 ASVTVSGKAQTGL
+1282 
-1295 NAPAAYAGRFIIAES
+1295 
-1310 TDGSTYVDKYPS
+1310 
-1322 AANESSKT
+1322 
-1330 YTPSAGIKSVRI
+1330 
-1342 RMYLAGG
+1342 
-1349 TTTLLDEMIVPIVN
+1349 
-1363 DGATGS
+1363 
-1369 RTAVLTMYK
+1369 
-1378 WSAAS
+1378 
-1383 PTAYPSGTASTYT
+1383 
-1396 WANGTFT
+1396 
-1403 DPGTLNGWSRTIPA
+1403 
-1417 KVSGQT
+1417 
-1423 LWGISKTYTDTSTT
+1423 
-1437 ATSSVTWNSTSP
+1437 
-1449 FAIGY
+1449 
-1454 AGTDGTNAK
+1454 
-1463 LISLTATTQT
+1463 
-1473 LTAPTT
+1473 
-1479 GGVTTPA
+1479 
-1486 TAVVTGMAQA
+1486 GM
-1496 TTITSW
+1496 
-1502 EYSVDGAAF
+1502 
-1511 SATVPT
+1511 
-1517 GVSRTNNVVTITGQT
+1517 
-1532 MTAKTIAVKMSDGT
+1532 
-1546 VSDTLTVA
+1546 
-1554 KIADGVGMVS
+1554 
-1564 AVTTYQNHTNGTSAP
+1564 
-1579 TGAWQASPPTP
+1579 
-1590 VQGNYLWTRTV
+1590 
-1601 TTYTDNSTATT
+1601 
-1612 YSVSYYATDGQAG
+1612 
-1625 RGISSTDVK
+1625 
-1634 YQIGDNGTSA
+1634 
-1644 PVGTWLASPPTQVT
+1644 
-1658 GKYLWTRTI
+1658 
-1667 ITYTDTG
+1667 
-1674 SSTSYS
+1674 
-1680 TSYCAADGQPGADA
+1680 
-1694 YTVLLS
+1694 
-1700 NESHTFA
+1700 
-1707 GSINAALTGSATSTV
+1707 
-1722 TAYKGTTPII
+1722 
-1732 ATVGTITGQVTGLT
+1732 
-1746 TAAVTNNGTTAP
+1746 
-1758 LITINVTT
+1758 
-1766 SLVTQNGTL
+1766 
-1775 TVPITIDGKTFTK
+1775 
-1788 LISWAV
+1788 
-1794 SYKGTT
+1794 
-1800 GDQGSN
+1800 
-1806 AVNTAVVRIYRR
+1806 
-1818 SAAAPSLPSVAAT
+1818 
-1831 YTFSTGALSGQNN
+1831 
-1844 SWTTSVPTT
+1844 
-1853 DGNPL
+1853 
-1858 WTSHAVASVTAP
+1858 
-1870 TDTDSIAANE
+1870 
-1880 WVAVTKMAEDGT
+1880 
-1892 AGSAGYNSAVLYLY
+1892 
-1906 QRKAS
+1906 
-1911 VPATTDIA
+1911 
-1919 NPITYTFAS
+1919 
-1928 NVITGTLGAWSRT
+1928 
-1941 VPTGTN
+1941 
-1947 PVYVT
+1947 
-1952 SAYGYSNAA
+1952 
-1961 TDTIA
+1961 
-1966 NTEWS
+1966 
-1971 TPVIM
+1971 
-1976 AQNGDQGTPGAP
+1976 
-1988 AKYVTIA
+1988 
-1995 GDRVFKFLAG
+1995 
-2005 SATPTITSITLT
+2005 
-2017 ATLFGGLTTYDWEY
+2017 
-2031 WNGSAWT
+2031 
-2038 NLSGTQS
+2038 
-2045 NKEYALAYNNAA
+2045 
-2057 WGSATSLRIR
+2057 
-2067 CLSGT
+2067 
-2072 YSDEIT
+2072 
-2078 IVKLYDGSDGY
+2078 
-2089 TPVKNV
+2089 
-2095 DYFDGTPGQNGTS
+2095 
-2108 SYLWIRYAS
+2108 
-2117 DDIGSDMTTDPTGMS
+2117 
-2132 YIGTATT
+2132 
-2139 TVATPPSQA
+2139 
-2148 SSYVWSLIKGTDGVP
+2148 
-2163 GEPGTNGQTSY
+2163 
-2174 LHIKYSDNGTSFTTN
+2174 
-2189 NGETVGAYI
+2189 
-2198 GTLVNFTADDSST
+2198 
-2211 FSDYTWNLVKG
+2211 
-2222 ATGNPG
+2222 
-2228 SNGVNSSLVRIY
+2228 
-2240 ARGATAPALP
+2240 
-2250 TTTATYTFSSGALTG
+2250 
-2265 QGATWTTTVPTSNG
+2265 
-2279 NPLWTS
+2279 
-2285 HAMASA
+2285 
-2291 TAPTGT
+2291 
-2297 DTIAAGEWVAATK
+2297 
-2310 MAEDGA
+2310 
-2316 SGAAGY
+2316 
-2322 NSTVLYLY
+2322 
-2330 QRSATV
+2330 
-2336 PVTTDIA
+2336 
-2343 NPITYTFSS
+2343 
-2352 SSISGTLGAWSRT
+2352 
-2365 VPAGTNPLYVTSTYA
+2365 
-2380 YSNTATDTI
+2380 
-2389 ANTEWSTPTVMAQ
+2389 
-2402 NGATGT
+2402 
-2408 NGVSSSAVRI
+2408 
-2418 YKRAATSP
+2418 
-2426 TKPSTTSTYTFS
+2426 
-2438 TGLLT
+2438 
-2443 GQDNGWTIA
+2443 
-2452 VPVVDGNP
+2452 
-2460 LWTTHAIA
+2460 
-2468 SATYPTDTD
+2468 
-2477 TIATGEW
+2477 
-2484 AAVTKMLE
+2484 
-2492 DGATGSSGYN
+2492 
-2502 STIVYLYQRSA
+2502 
-2513 SAPTKPSVSLTY
+2513 
-2525 TFSSGVLSGTFGSWT
+2525 
-2540 QTVPSGTNPLYVTTA
+2540 
-2555 YAYSNTAT
+2555 
-2563 DSIAGTEWSNP
+2563 
-2574 VIMARDGAAGAA
+2574 
-2586 GKVANIIASSQ
+2586 VANIIASSQ

-2637 IDAESGSNGITIGTV
+2637 VDAESGSNGITIGTV
-2652 NAVANCLAL
+2652 NAVDNCLTL

-2791 YTKASTAGSAWVKI
+2791 YTKTSTAGSAWVKI

-2839 ENMRLMFGFGA
+2839 ENMRLMFGFDA

-2855 GDNGHLISSIML
+2855 GDNGHLINSIML

-2894 DTIKSEVLQTKALAD
+2894 DTIKSEVLQTRALAD

-2931 TSEAININLTAFYAN
+2931 TSEAININLTTFYAN

-2991 VSKVESEKATISG
+2991 VSRVESEKATISG